1 MKNNLSISLVLSG
14 ILCSCLDAQVMD
26 IGTNFYRDYL
36 DLAQNKGI
44 FKATDAPLEFTQ
56 RNGTK
61 FTFDKIPNNN
71 ARNNKG
77 NFTALGRNFVVTATH
92 VENGTNAVDYNEKR
106 GVFGNTK
113 YEYLTRYSSTSTS
126 KVYNTETT
134 YLRTT
139 KFIVEG
145 SVDPIDIP
153 DLEISPASYN
163 DQDIAEI
170 EVRKIENY
178 FKAIK
183 NSGGANGNDIF
194 AYQAGIGLLSLE
206 KPRIDPITGN
216 PTGGYDTIV
225 DKDGTNN
232 QTLGASLNNI
242 NIINSVAY
250 KKKISLL
257 GDGNEV
263 NGIYVLPFTNDN
275 FRNKLY
281 IGDSG
286 SGFFVYDTLKNK
298 WVLVGV
304 TSVANGTQ
312 NYASI
317 VTARDFNDYKKEYE
331 NLVSGVNVLGSALV
345 QNKDN
350 IFSSANGSNIMLNSN
365 LDLGHGGIVVNS
377 GDFTLNSTNG
387 SKIAKFAG
395 FDIAGGASLNLNV
408 VSDTSVHK
416 LGKGSLIVSS
426 SGNKPLRL
434 GEGVVELRALNAFD
448 KIYLTSGRGL
458 LRLGVNESLNDKIF
472 FGNGGGALDL
482 NGFDQTFNNI
492 SANSSDA
499 KITNK
504 NPQRATLAING
515 ESGKDTIFHANIDK
529 NIELKHSG
537 QGKELVF
544 DGGFDIDGALS
555 LENAKVTLQG
565 HPKTH
570 AIGDASVLTPL
581 AKSKIAAAGLSE
593 PVYMDL
599 TRPSTLSQP
608 DWDERKFSAKDGIKL
623 KSSELTI
630 GKDAK
635 LNGDIT
641 AKNSVINLSGELTHY
656 IDKFDGSNTY
666 DDGLKYRQ
674 DVQSGNLLVKD
685 VKFDNKIVMDSDSLL
700 RVGGGATKLK
710 ELVIN
715 GKDTPLAKDVLLGD
729 GKFEIENLEVS
740 GAQKLGFEPDS
751 VVKKSLKI
759 KSFGSENEP
768 VLDFKKVLT
777 LGAGMKFDVDFTA
790 ALKGGMALDK
800 TYTLVSAQSIIN
812 EGAIFNNEQKLG
824 DLFMTYTIS
833 DGKIV
838 MKLSDKKGEN
848 PAVSSNVVQERV
860 SKFSQRENKILSMLK
875 GTPEFVQAISSGDDE
890 ALRKLAQKADKDMR
904 EISTSSLKMSIK
916 ALQNSNELMN
926 SRLFQVT
933 QLRAKADISQFKLAG
948 LESDIMPSAKMAYE
962 AAEASRERNNFW
974 ANVNGAYF
982 KDKKSDGDLKF
993 YGTNIGYDR
1002 GYDEFILGV
1011 SAGVSKAK
1019 FSSNVLKDDAKIYS
1033 FGAYGLF
1040 ERGAHEIQSNL
1051 NFAFINSKRSLD
1063 EAQKASAKGRGILSS
1078 NYYKYKISLSK
1089 SGEYEQSIKPLLAL
1103 ELGANGIDGFKND
1116 RYDQKSI
1123 NDFNVA
1129 VAAGVEYA
1137 LNSDKNA
1144 FSVQF
1149 LVKQSVYNSEDK
1161 SYVSLNNSNEYVD
1174 YKLDNNKL
1182 SYKLTLNSDTKLSEN
1197 LVLSSQLSG
1206 MLDNDKNY
1214 GISGGLKIE
1223 YKF

>member
-1 MKNNLSISLVLSG
+1 MKNNLSISLVVSS

-61 FTFDKIPNNN
+61 FTFNKIPNNN

-77 NFTALGRNFVVTATH
+77 NFTSLGRNFVVTANHTLLASAATNFN
-92 VENGTNAVDYNEKR
+92 ENR
-106 GVFGNTK
+106 GWFGNTL
-113 YEYLTRYSSTSTS
+113 YEYATNSTQ
-126 KVYNTETT
+126 KLYGADTT
-134 YLRTT
+134 YLRTS
-139 KFIVEG
+139 KYIVEG
-145 SVDPIDIP
+145 QIDPLDVP
-153 DLEISPASYN
+153 NLEISSQ
-163 DQDIAEI
+163 DQAKDEANAN
-170 EVRKIENY
+170 KIEDR
-178 FKAIK
+178 FRDIK
-183 NSGGANGNDIF
+183 NSGGASGENIL
-194 AYQAGIGLLSLE
+194 AYEAGTGSLALE
-206 KPRIDPITGN
+206 KPKS
-216 PTGGYDTIV
+216 DTDGFAEVMSATEFENQNIV
-225 DKDGTNN
+225 NN
-232 QTLGASLNNI
+232 ALGASVNEI
-242 NIINSVAY
+242 GVAY
-250 KKKISLL
+250 SAVYKSHYSSVSKPGVYLFMTSNR
-257 GDGNEV
+257 G
-263 NGIYVLPFTNDN
+263 
-275 FRNKLY
+275 FRNRLLP
-281 IGDSG
+281 GDSG
-286 SGFFVYDTLKNK
+286 SGFFVYDTVAQK

-304 TSVANGTQ
+304 LTGVEDNK

-350 IFSSANGSNIMLNSN
+350 IFSSANGSNITLNSN

-377 GDFTLNSTNG
+377 GDLMLNSTNG
-387 SKIAKFAG
+387 SNIAKFAG

-448 KIYLTSGRGL
+448 KIYITSGRGL
-458 LRLGVNESLNDKIF
+458 LRLGVNENLNDKIF

-482 NGFDQTFNNI
+482 NGFDQTFDNI

-499 KITNK
+499 KITNE
-504 NPQRATLAING
+504 NSQMATLKING
-515 ESGKDTIFHANIDK
+515 ESGKDTIFHASIDK

-537 QGKELVF
+537 QGKELIF

-593 PVYMDL
+593 PAYMDL
-599 TRPSTLSQP
+599 TRPSTLFQP

-674 DVQSGNLLVKD
+674 DIESKNLLVKD

-700 RVGGGATKLK
+700 RVGGGTTKLK

-729 GKFEIENLEVS
+729 GKFEVENLEVS

-751 VVKKSLKI
+751 LIKKSLKI

-768 VLDFKKVLT
+768 ALDFKKVLT

-800 TYTLVSAQSIIN
+800 TYTLVSAQNIIN

-824 DLFMTYTIS
+824 DLFMTYAIS

-890 ALRKLAQKADKDMR
+890 TLRKLAQKADKDMR
-904 EISTSSLKMSIK
+904 EISTSSLKMSMK

-962 AAEASRERNNFW
+962 AAEARRERNNFW

-982 KDKKSDGDLKF
+982 KDRQSDGDLKF

-1019 FSSNVLKDDAKIYS
+1019 FSSDILKDDAKIYS

-1063 EAQKASAKGRGILSS
+1063 EAQKASVKGRGILSS

-1089 SGEYEQSIKPLLAL
+1089 SGEFEQSIKPLLAL

-1137 LNSDKNA
+1137 LNSEKNA
-1144 FSVQF
+1144 FSMQF

-1161 SYVSLNNSNEYVD
+1161 SYVSLNNSSEYVD

>member
-1 MKNNLSISLVLSG
+1 MKNNLSISLVLSS

-44 FKATDAPLEFTQ
+44 FKAADAPLEFTQ

-61 FTFDKIPNNN
+61 FTFNKIPNNN

-77 NFTALGRNFVVTATH
+77 NFTALGRNFVVTANHTLLASAATNFN
-92 VENGTNAVDYNEKR
+92 ENR
-106 GVFGNTK
+106 GWFGNTL
-113 YEYLTRYSSTSTS
+113 YEYATNSTQ
-126 KVYNTETT
+126 KLYGADTT
-134 YLRTT
+134 YLRTS
-139 KFIVEG
+139 KYIVEG
-145 SVDPIDIP
+145 QIDPLDVP
-153 DLEISPASYN
+153 NLEISSQ
-163 DQDIAEI
+163 DQTKDEANAK
-170 EVRKIENY
+170 KIEDR
-178 FKAIK
+178 FSDIK
-183 NSGGANGNDIF
+183 NSGGASGENIL
-194 AYQAGIGLLSLE
+194 AYEAGTGSLALE
-206 KPRIDPITGN
+206 KPKS
-216 PTGGYDTIV
+216 DTDGFAEVMSATEFENQNIV
-225 DKDGTNN
+225 NN
-232 QTLGASLNNI
+232 ALGASVNEI
-242 NIINSVAY
+242 GVAY
-250 KKKISLL
+250 SAVYKSHYSSVSKPGVYLFMTSNR
-257 GDGNEV
+257 G
-263 NGIYVLPFTNDN
+263 
-275 FRNKLY
+275 FRNRLLP
-281 IGDSG
+281 GDSG
-286 SGFFVYDTLKNK
+286 SGFFVYDTVAQK

-304 TSVANGTQ
+304 LTGVEDNK

-350 IFSSANGSNIMLNSN
+350 IFSSANGSNITLNSN

-377 GDFTLNSTNG
+377 GDLTLNSTNG

-458 LRLGVNESLNDKIF
+458 LRLGVNENLNDKIF

-482 NGFDQTFNNI
+482 NGFDQTFDNI

-499 KITNK
+499 KITNE
-504 NPQRATLAING
+504 NSQRVALKING
-515 ESGKDTIFHANIDK
+515 ESGKDTIFHASIDK

-593 PVYMDL
+593 PAYMDL
-599 TRPSTLSQP
+599 ARPSTLSQP

-674 DVQSGNLLVKD
+674 DIESGNLLVKD

-700 RVGGGATKLK
+700 RVGGGTTKLK

-729 GKFEIENLEVS
+729 GKFEVENLEVS

-751 VVKKSLKI
+751 LIKKSLKI

-800 TYTLVSAQSIIN
+800 TYTLVSAQNIIN

-824 DLFMTYTIS
+824 DLFMTYAIS

-848 PAVSSNVVQERV
+848 PAVSSNVVQESV
-860 SKFSQRENKILSMLK
+860 YKFSQRENKILSMLK

-890 ALRKLAQKADKDMR
+890 ALRKLAQKADKDMK
-904 EISTSSLKMSIK
+904 EISTSSLKVSMK

-982 KDKKSDGDLKF
+982 KDRQSDGDLKF

-1019 FSSNVLKDDAKIYS
+1019 FSSDILKDDAKIYS

-1063 EAQKASAKGRGILSS
+1063 EAQKASVKGRGILSS
-1078 NYYKYKISLSK
+1078 NYYKYKISLPK
-1089 SGEYEQSIKPLLAL
+1089 SGEFEQSIKPLLAL

-1116 RYDQKSI
+1116 RYDQKSV

-1137 LNSDKNA
+1137 LNSEKNA

-1161 SYVSLNNSNEYVD
+1161 SYVSLNNSSEYVD

>member
-1 MKNNLSISLVLSG
+1 MKNNLSISLVLSS

-61 FTFDKIPNNN
+61 FTFNKIPNNN

-77 NFTALGRNFVVTATH
+77 NFTALGRNFVVTANHTLLASAATNFN
-92 VENGTNAVDYNEKR
+92 ENR
-106 GVFGNTK
+106 GWFGNTL
-113 YEYLTRYSSTSTS
+113 YEYATNSTQ
-126 KVYNTETT
+126 KLYGADTT
-134 YLRTT
+134 YLRTS
-139 KFIVEG
+139 KYIVEG
-145 SVDPIDIP
+145 QIDPLDVP
-153 DLEISPASYN
+153 NLEISSQ
-163 DQDIAEI
+163 DQAKDEANAK
-170 EVRKIENY
+170 KIEDR
-178 FKAIK
+178 FRDIK
-183 NSGGANGNDIF
+183 NSGGANGENILAYEAGTGSLALERPKSDSDGF
-194 AYQAGIGLLSLE
+194 AEVMSATEFEHQ
-206 KPRIDPITGN
+206 N
-216 PTGGYDTIV
+216 IV
-225 DKDGTNN
+225 NN
-232 QTLGASLNNI
+232 ALGASVNEI
-242 NIINSVAY
+242 GVAY
-250 KKKISLL
+250 SAVYKSHYSSVSKPGVYLFMTSNR
-257 GDGNEV
+257 G
-263 NGIYVLPFTNDN
+263 
-275 FRNKLY
+275 FRNRLLP
-281 IGDSG
+281 GDSG
-286 SGFFVYDTLKNK
+286 SGFFVYDTVAQK

-304 TSVANGTQ
+304 LTGVEDNK

-350 IFSSANGSNIMLNSN
+350 IFSSANGSNITLSTN

-395 FDIAGGASLNLNV
+395 FDIARGASLNLNV
-408 VSDTSVHK
+408 TSDTSVHK
-416 LGKGSLIVSS
+416 VGKGSLIVSS

-458 LRLGVNESLNDKIF
+458 LRLGVNENLNDKIF
-472 FGNGGGALDL
+472 FGNGGGALDI
-482 NGFDQTFNNI
+482 NGFDQTFDNI

-499 KITNK
+499 KITNA
-504 NPQRATLAING
+504 NSQRAMLTING
-515 ESGKDTIFHANIDK
+515 ESGKDTIFHASIDK

-593 PVYMDL
+593 PAYMDL

-674 DVQSGNLLVKD
+674 DIESRKLLVKD
-685 VKFDNKIVMDSDSLL
+685 VKIDNKIVMDSDSLL
-700 RVGGGATKLK
+700 RVGGGTTRLK

-729 GKFEIENLEVS
+729 GKFEVENLEVS

-751 VVKKSLKI
+751 LIKKSLKI

-768 VLDFKKVLT
+768 ALDFKKVLT

-800 TYTLVSAQSIIN
+800 TYTLVSAQNIIN

-824 DLFMTYTIS
+824 DLFMTYAIS

-838 MKLSDKKGEN
+838 MKLSDKKGDN

-890 ALRKLAQKADKDMR
+890 VLRKLAQKADKDMK
-904 EISTSSLKMSIK
+904 EISTSSLKVSMK

-982 KDKKSDGDLKF
+982 KDRQSDGDLKF

-1019 FSSNVLKDDAKIYS
+1019 FSSDVLKDDAKIYS

-1063 EAQKASAKGRGILSS
+1063 EAQKASVKGRGILSS

-1089 SGEYEQSIKPLLAL
+1089 SGEFEQSIKPLLAL
-1103 ELGANGIDGFKND
+1103 EFGANGIDGFKND

-1137 LNSDKNA
+1137 LNSEKNA

>member
-1 MKNNLSISLVLSG
+1 MKNNLSISLVLSS

-61 FTFDKIPNNN
+61 FTFNKIPNNN

-77 NFTALGRNFVVTATH
+77 NFTALGRNFVVTANHTLLASA
-92 VENGTNAVDYNEKR
+92 VTNFNENR
-106 GVFGNTK
+106 GWFGNTL
-113 YEYLTRYSSTSTS
+113 YEYATNSTQ
-126 KVYNTETT
+126 KLYGADTT
-134 YLRTT
+134 YLRTS
-139 KFIVEG
+139 KYIVEG
-145 SVDPIDIP
+145 QIDPLDVP
-153 DLEISPASYN
+153 NLEISSQ
-163 DQDIAEI
+163 DQTKDEANTK
-170 EVRKIENY
+170 KIEDR
-178 FKAIK
+178 FREIK
-183 NSGGANGNDIF
+183 NSGGASGENIL
-194 AYQAGIGLLSLE
+194 AYEAGTGSLALE
-206 KPRIDPITGN
+206 KPKS
-216 PTGGYDTIV
+216 DTDGFAEVMSATEFEHQNIV
-225 DKDGTNN
+225 NN
-232 QTLGASLNNI
+232 ALGASVNEI
-242 NIINSVAY
+242 GVAY
-250 KKKISLL
+250 SAVYKSHYSSVSKPGVYLFMTSNR
-257 GDGNEV
+257 G
-263 NGIYVLPFTNDN
+263 
-275 FRNKLY
+275 FRNRLLP
-281 IGDSG
+281 GDSG
-286 SGFFVYDTLKNK
+286 SGFFVYDTVAQK

-304 TSVANGTQ
+304 LTGVEDNK

-350 IFSSANGSNIMLNSN
+350 IFSSANGSNITLNSN

-377 GDFTLNSTNG
+377 GDITLNSTNG

-416 LGKGSLIVSS
+416 VGKGSLIVSS

-458 LRLGVNESLNDKIF
+458 LRLGVNENLNDKIF

-482 NGFDQTFNNI
+482 NGFDQTFDNI

-499 KITNK
+499 KITNE
-504 NPQRATLAING
+504 NSQRATLAING
-515 ESGKDTIFHANIDK
+515 ESGKDTIFHASIDK

-544 DGGFDIDGALS
+544 DGGFDIDGSLN

-593 PVYMDL
+593 PAYMDL

-674 DVQSGNLLVKD
+674 DIESKNLLVKD

-700 RVGGGATKLK
+700 RVGGGVTKLK
-710 ELVIN
+710 ELVVN

-729 GKFEIENLEVS
+729 GKFEVENLEVS

-751 VVKKSLKI
+751 LIKKSLKI

-800 TYTLVSAQSIIN
+800 TYTLVSAQNIIN

-824 DLFMTYTIS
+824 DLFMTYAIS

-848 PAVSSNVVQERV
+848 PAISSNVVQERV

-890 ALRKLAQKADKDMR
+890 VLRKLAQKADKDMR
-904 EISTSSLKMSIK
+904 EISTSSLKVSMK

-962 AAEASRERNNFW
+962 AAEASRERNNVW

-993 YGTNIGYDR
+993 YGTNVGYDR

-1019 FSSNVLKDDAKIYS
+1019 FSSDILKDDAKIYS

-1040 ERGAHEIQSNL
+1040 ERGSHEIQSNL

-1063 EAQKASAKGRGILSS
+1063 EAQKASVKGRGILSS

-1089 SGEYEQSIKPLLAL
+1089 SGEFEQSIKPLLAL

-1116 RYDQKSI
+1116 QYDQKSV

>member
-1 MKNNLSISLVLSG
+1 MKNNLSISLVLSS

-44 FKATDAPLEFTQ
+44 FKATDAPLEFMQ
-56 RNGTK
+56 RNGAK
-61 FTFDKIPNNN
+61 FTFNKIPNNN

-77 NFTALGRNFVVTATH
+77 NFTALGRNFVVTANHTLLASAATNFN
-92 VENGTNAVDYNEKR
+92 ENR
-106 GVFGNTK
+106 GWFGNTL
-113 YEYLTRYSSTSTS
+113 YEYATNSTQ
-126 KVYNTETT
+126 KLYGADTT
-134 YLRTT
+134 YLRTS
-139 KFIVEG
+139 KYIVEG
-145 SVDPIDIP
+145 QIDPLDVP
-153 DLEISPASYN
+153 NLEISSQ
-163 DQDIAEI
+163 DQTKDEANAK
-170 EVRKIENY
+170 KIEDC
-178 FKAIK
+178 FRDIK
-183 NSGGANGNDIF
+183 NSGGASGENIL
-194 AYQAGIGLLSLE
+194 AYEAGTGSLALE
-206 KPRIDPITGN
+206 KPKSDSDGFAEVMSATEFEHQN
-216 PTGGYDTIV
+216 IV
-225 DKDGTNN
+225 NN
-232 QTLGASLNNI
+232 ALGASVNEI
-242 NIINSVAY
+242 GVAY
-250 KKKISLL
+250 SAVYKSHYSSVSKPGVYLFMTSNR
-257 GDGNEV
+257 G
-263 NGIYVLPFTNDN
+263 
-275 FRNKLY
+275 FRNRLLP
-281 IGDSG
+281 GDSG
-286 SGFFVYDTLKNK
+286 SGFFVYDTVAQK

-304 TSVANGTQ
+304 LTGVEDNK

-350 IFSSANGSNIMLNSN
+350 IFSSANGSNITLNSN

-458 LRLGVNESLNDKIF
+458 LRLGVNENLNDKIF

-499 KITNK
+499 KITND
-504 NPQRATLAING
+504 NSQRATLTING
-515 ESGKDTIFHANIDK
+515 ESGKDTIFHASIDK

-565 HPKTH
+565 HPKMH

-593 PVYMDL
+593 PAYMDL

-623 KSSELTI
+623 KTSELTI

-674 DVQSGNLLVKD
+674 DIESRNLLVKD

-729 GKFEIENLEVS
+729 GKFEVENLEVS

-800 TYTLVSAQSIIN
+800 TYTLVSAQNIIN

-824 DLFMTYTIS
+824 DLFMTYAIS

-848 PAVSSNVVQERV
+848 PAVSSNVVQEMV
-860 SKFSQRENKILSMLK
+860 SKFSQRENKILSMLE
-875 GTPEFVQAISSGDDE
+875 GTPEFVQANSSGDDE

-904 EISTSSLKMSIK
+904 EISTSSLKVSMK

-1002 GYDEFILGV
+1002 GYDEFVLGV

-1019 FSSNVLKDDAKIYS
+1019 FSSDILKDDAKIYS

-1063 EAQKASAKGRGILSS
+1063 EAQKASVKGRGILSS

-1089 SGEYEQSIKPLLAL
+1089 SGEFEQSIKSLLAL

-1116 RYDQKSI
+1116 RYDQKSV

>member
-56 RNGTK
+56 RNGAK
-61 FTFDKIPNNN
+61 FTFNKIPNNN

-77 NFTALGRNFVVTATH
+77 NFTSLGRNFVVTANHTLLASAATNFN
-92 VENGTNAVDYNEKR
+92 ENR
-106 GVFGNTK
+106 GWFGNTL
-113 YEYLTRYSSTSTS
+113 YEYATNSTQ
-126 KVYNTETT
+126 KLYGADTT
-134 YLRTT
+134 YLQTS
-139 KFIVEG
+139 KYIVEG
-145 SVDPIDIP
+145 QIDPLDVP
-153 DLEISPASYN
+153 NLEISSQ
-163 DQDIAEI
+163 DQTKDEANAK
-170 EVRKIENY
+170 KIEDR
-178 FKAIK
+178 FSDIK
-183 NSGGANGNDIF
+183 NSGGASSENIL
-194 AYQAGIGLLSLE
+194 AYEAGTGSLALE
-206 KPRIDPITGN
+206 KPKSDSDGFAEVMSATEFEN
-216 PTGGYDTIV
+216 QNIV
-225 DKDGTNN
+225 NN
-232 QTLGASLNNI
+232 ALGASVNEI
-242 NIINSVAY
+242 GVAY
-250 KKKISLL
+250 SAVYKSHYSSVSKPGVYLFMTSNR
-257 GDGNEV
+257 G
-263 NGIYVLPFTNDN
+263 
-275 FRNKLY
+275 FRNRLLP
-281 IGDSG
+281 GDSG
-286 SGFFVYDTLKNK
+286 SGFFVYDTVAQK

-304 TSVANGTQ
+304 LTGVEDNK

-350 IFSSANGSNIMLNSN
+350 IFSSANGLNITLNSN

-377 GDFTLNSTNG
+377 GDLTLNSTNG

-395 FDIAGGASLNLNV
+395 FNIAGGASLNLNV

-458 LRLGVNESLNDKIF
+458 LRLGVNENLNDKIF

-482 NGFDQTFNNI
+482 NGFDQTFDNI

-499 KITNK
+499 KITNE

-515 ESGKDTIFHANIDK
+515 ESGKDTIFHASIDK

-565 HPKTH
+565 HPKAH

-581 AKSKIAAAGLSE
+581 AKSKMAAAGLSE
-593 PVYMDL
+593 PAYMDL

-674 DVQSGNLLVKD
+674 DIESKNLLVKD

-700 RVGGGATKLK
+700 KVGGGTTKLK
-710 ELVIN
+710 ELVVN

-729 GKFEIENLEVS
+729 GKFEVENLEVS

-751 VVKKSLKI
+751 LIKKSLKI

-800 TYTLVSAQSIIN
+800 TYTLVSAQNIIN

-824 DLFMTYTIS
+824 DLFMTYAIS

-848 PAVSSNVVQERV
+848 PAVSPNIVQERV

-890 ALRKLAQKADKDMR
+890 ALRKLAQKADKDMK

-982 KDKKSDGDLKF
+982 KDKISDGDLKF

-1063 EAQKASAKGRGILSS
+1063 EVQKASVKGRGILSS

-1182 SYKLTLNSDTKLSEN
+1182 SYKLTLNSETKLSEN

>member
-1 MKNNLSISLVLSG
+1 MKNNLSISLVLSS

-26 IGTNFYRDYL
+26 VGTNFYRDYL

-56 RNGTK
+56 RNGAK
-61 FTFDKIPNNN
+61 FTFNKIPNNN

-77 NFTALGRNFVVTATH
+77 NFTSLGRNFVVTANHTLLASAATNFN
-92 VENGTNAVDYNEKR
+92 ENR
-106 GVFGNTK
+106 GWFGNTL
-113 YEYLTRYSSTSTS
+113 YEYATNSTQ
-126 KVYNTETT
+126 KLYGADTT
-134 YLRTT
+134 YLRTS
-139 KFIVEG
+139 KYIVEG
-145 SVDPIDIP
+145 QIDPLDVP
-153 DLEISPASYN
+153 NLEISSQ
-163 DQDIAEI
+163 DQAKDEANAK
-170 EVRKIENY
+170 KIEDR
-178 FKAIK
+178 FRDIK
-183 NSGGANGNDIF
+183 NSGGASGENIL
-194 AYQAGIGLLSLE
+194 AYEAGTGSLALE
-206 KPRIDPITGN
+206 KPKS
-216 PTGGYDTIV
+216 DTDGFAEVMSATEFENQNIV
-225 DKDGTNN
+225 NN
-232 QTLGASLNNI
+232 ALGASVNEI
-242 NIINSVAY
+242 GVAY
-250 KKKISLL
+250 SAVYKTHYSSVSKPGVYLFMTSNR
-257 GDGNEV
+257 G
-263 NGIYVLPFTNDN
+263 
-275 FRNKLY
+275 FRNRLLP
-281 IGDSG
+281 GDSG
-286 SGFFVYDTLKNK
+286 SGFFVYDTVAQK

-304 TSVANGTQ
+304 LTGVEDNK

-317 VTARDFNDYKKEYE
+317 VTARDFNDYKKGYK

-345 QNKDN
+345 KNKDN
-350 IFSSANGSNIMLNSN
+350 IFSSANGSNITLSTN

-408 VSDTSVHK
+408 TSDTSVHK

-458 LRLGVNESLNDKIF
+458 LRLGVNENLNDKIF
-472 FGNGGGALDL
+472 FGNGGGALDI
-482 NGFDQTFNNI
+482 NGFDQTFDNI

-499 KITNK
+499 KITNA
-504 NPQRATLAING
+504 NSQSATLTING
-515 ESGKDTIFHANIDK
+515 ESGKDTIFHASIDK
-529 NIELKHSG
+529 NIELRHSG
-537 QGKELVF
+537 QDKELVF

-570 AIGDASVLTPL
+570 AIGDASVLTPA
-581 AKSKIAAAGLSE
+581 AKSKIAAAGLNE
-593 PVYMDL
+593 PAYMDL

-674 DVQSGNLLVKD
+674 DIESKNLLVKD

-700 RVGGGATKLK
+700 RVGDGTTRLK

-729 GKFEIENLEVS
+729 GKFEVENLEVS

-768 VLDFKKVLT
+768 ILDFKKVLT

-790 ALKGGMALDK
+790 ALKGGMILDK

-812 EGAIFNNEQKLG
+812 KGAIFNNEQKLG
-824 DLFMTYTIS
+824 DLFMTYAIS

-848 PAVSSNVVQERV
+848 PVVSSNVVQERA
-860 SKFSQRENKILSMLK
+860 SKISQRENKILSMLK

-890 ALRKLAQKADKDMR
+890 ALKKLVQKADKDMR
-904 EISTSSLKMSIK
+904 EISTSSIKMSIK

-962 AAEASRERNNFW
+962 AAEASMERNNFW

-1063 EAQKASAKGRGILSS
+1063 EAQKASVKGRGILSS

-1089 SGEYEQSIKPLLAL
+1089 SGEFEQSIKPLLAL

>member
-1 MKNNLSISLVLSG
+1 MKNNLSISLVVSS

-44 FKATDAPLEFTQ
+44 FKATDTPLEFTQ
-56 RNGTK
+56 RNGAK
-61 FTFDKIPNNN
+61 FRFDKIPNNN

-77 NFTALGRNFVVTATH
+77 NFTSIGRNFVVTANHTLLASAATNFN
-92 VENGTNAVDYNEKR
+92 ENR
-106 GVFGNTK
+106 GWFGNTL
-113 YEYLTRYSSTSTS
+113 YEYATNSTQ
-126 KVYNTETT
+126 KLYGADTT
-134 YLRTT
+134 YLRTS
-139 KFIVEG
+139 KYIVEG
-145 SVDPIDIP
+145 QIDPLDVP
-153 DLEISPASYN
+153 NLEISSQ
-163 DQDIAEI
+163 DQTKDEANAK
-170 EVRKIENY
+170 KIEY
-178 FKAIK
+178 RFRDIK
-183 NSGGANGNDIF
+183 NSGGASGDNIL
-194 AYQAGIGLLSLE
+194 AYEAGTGSLALE
-206 KPRIDPITGN
+206 KPKS
-216 PTGGYDTIV
+216 DTDGFAEVMSATEFENQNIV
-225 DKDGTNN
+225 NN
-232 QTLGASLNNI
+232 ALGASVNEI
-242 NIINSVAY
+242 GVAY
-250 KKKISLL
+250 SAVYKTHYSSVSKPGVYLFMTSNR
-257 GDGNEV
+257 G
-263 NGIYVLPFTNDN
+263 
-275 FRNKLY
+275 FRNRLLP
-281 IGDSG
+281 GDSG
-286 SGFFVYDTLKNK
+286 SGFFVYDTVAKK

-304 TSVANGTQ
+304 LTGVEDNK

-317 VTARDFNDYKKEYE
+317 VTARDFNDYKKGYE

-350 IFSSANGSNIMLNSN
+350 IFSSANGSNITLSTN

-377 GDFTLNSTNG
+377 GDLTLNSTNG

-408 VSDTSVHK
+408 TSDTSVHK

-434 GEGVVELRALNAFD
+434 GDGVVELRALNAFD

-458 LRLGVNESLNDKIF
+458 LRLGVNENLNDKIF
-472 FGNGGGALDL
+472 FGNGGGALDI
-482 NGFDQTFNNI
+482 NGFDQTFDNI

-499 KITNK
+499 KITNE
-504 NPQRATLAING
+504 NSQRATLTING
-515 ESGKDTIFHANIDK
+515 ESGKDTIFHASIDK

-555 LENAKVTLQG
+555 LEDAKVTLQG

-581 AKSKIAAAGLSE
+581 AKSKIAATGLSE
-593 PVYMDL
+593 PAYMDL

-715 GKDTPLAKDVLLGD
+715 GKDTHLAKDVLLGD
-729 GKFEIENLEVS
+729 GKFEVENLEVS

-751 VVKKSLKI
+751 LIKKSLKI

-800 TYTLVSAQSIIN
+800 TYTLVSAQNIIN

-824 DLFMTYTIS
+824 DLFMTYAING
-833 DGKIV
+833 GKIV

-875 GTPEFVQAISSGDDE
+875 STPEFVQAISSGDDE
-890 ALRKLAQKADKDMR
+890 ALRKLVQKADKEMK
-904 EISTSSLKMSIK
+904 EISTSALKVSMK

-982 KDKKSDGDLKF
+982 KDKTSDGDLKF

-1019 FSSNVLKDDAKIYS
+1019 FSSDILKDDAKIYS

-1051 NFAFINSKRSLD
+1051 NFSFINSKRSLD
-1063 EAQKASAKGRGILSS
+1063 EAQKASVKGRGILSS

-1137 LNSDKNA
+1137 LNSEKNA

>member
-1 MKNNLSISLVLSG
+1 
-14 ILCSCLDAQVMD
+14 MD

-77 NFTALGRNFVVTATH
+77 NFTALGRNFVVTANHTLLASAATNFN
-92 VENGTNAVDYNEKR
+92 ENR
-106 GVFGNTK
+106 GWFGNTL
-113 YEYLTRYSSTSTS
+113 YEYATNSTQ
-126 KVYNTETT
+126 KLYGADTT
-134 YLRTT
+134 YLRTS
-139 KFIVEG
+139 KYIVEG
-145 SVDPIDIP
+145 QIDPLDVP
-153 DLEISPASYN
+153 NLEISSQ
-163 DQDIAEI
+163 DQTKDEANTK
-170 EVRKIENY
+170 KIEDR
-178 FKAIK
+178 FREIK
-183 NSGGANGNDIF
+183 NSGGASGENIL
-194 AYQAGIGLLSLE
+194 AYEAGTGSLALE
-206 KPRIDPITGN
+206 KPKSDIDGFAEVMSATEFEHQN
-216 PTGGYDTIV
+216 IV
-225 DKDGTNN
+225 NN
-232 QTLGASLNNI
+232 ALGASVNEI
-242 NIINSVAY
+242 GVAY
-250 KKKISLL
+250 SAVYKSHYSSVSKPGVYLFMTSNR
-257 GDGNEV
+257 G
-263 NGIYVLPFTNDN
+263 
-275 FRNKLY
+275 FRNRLLP
-281 IGDSG
+281 GDSG
-286 SGFFVYDTLKNK
+286 SGFFVYDTVAQK

-304 TSVANGTQ
+304 LTGVEDNK

-350 IFSSANGSNIMLNSN
+350 IFSSANGSNITLNSN

-377 GDFTLNSTNG
+377 GDITLNSTNG

-416 LGKGSLIVSS
+416 VGKGSLIVSS

-458 LRLGVNESLNDKIF
+458 LRLGVNENLNDKIF

-482 NGFDQTFNNI
+482 NGFDQTFDNI

-499 KITNK
+499 KITNE
-504 NPQRATLAING
+504 NSQRATLAING
-515 ESGKDTIFHANIDK
+515 ESGKDTIFHASIDK

-544 DGGFDIDGALS
+544 DGGFDIDGSLN

-593 PVYMDL
+593 PAYMDL

-700 RVGGGATKLK
+700 RVGGGVTKLK
-710 ELVIN
+710 ELVVN

-729 GKFEIENLEVS
+729 GKFEVENLEVS

-751 VVKKSLKI
+751 LIKKSLKI

-800 TYTLVSAQSIIN
+800 TYTLVSAQNIIN

-824 DLFMTYTIS
+824 DLFMTYAIS

-838 MKLSDKKGEN
+838 MKLSDKNGEN

-890 ALRKLAQKADKDMR
+890 ALRKLAQKADKDMK
-904 EISTSSLKMSIK
+904 EISTSSLKVSMK

-982 KDKKSDGDLKF
+982 KDKQSDGDLKF
-993 YGTNIGYDR
+993 YGTNVGYDR

-1040 ERGAHEIQSNL
+1040 ERGPHEIQSNL

-1063 EAQKASAKGRGILSS
+1063 EAQKASVKGRGILSS

-1089 SGEYEQSIKPLLAL
+1089 SGEFEQSIKPLLAL

-1129 VAAGVEYA
+1129 VVAGVEYA
-1137 LNSDKNA
+1137 LNSEKNA

>member
-1 MKNNLSISLVLSG
+1 MKNNLSISIVLSS

-56 RNGTK
+56 RNGAK
-61 FTFDKIPNNN
+61 FTFNKIPNNN

-77 NFTALGRNFVVTATH
+77 NFTSLGRNFVVTANHTLLASAATNFN
-92 VENGTNAVDYNEKR
+92 ENR
-106 GVFGNTK
+106 GWFGNTL
-113 YEYLTRYSSTSTS
+113 YEYATNSTQ
-126 KVYNTETT
+126 KLYGADTT
-134 YLRTT
+134 YLRTS
-139 KFIVEG
+139 KYIVEG
-145 SVDPIDIP
+145 QIDPLDVP
-153 DLEISPASYN
+153 NLEISSQ
-163 DQDIAEI
+163 DQTKDEANAN
-170 EVRKIENY
+170 KIEDR
-178 FKAIK
+178 FRDIK
-183 NSGGANGNDIF
+183 NSGGASGENIL
-194 AYQAGIGLLSLE
+194 AYEAGTGSLALE
-206 KPRIDPITGN
+206 KPKSDSDGFAEVMSATEFEN
-216 PTGGYDTIV
+216 QNIV
-225 DKDGTNN
+225 NN
-232 QTLGASLNNI
+232 ALGASVNEI
-242 NIINSVAY
+242 GVAY
-250 KKKISLL
+250 SAVYKSHYSSVSKPGVYLFMTSNR
-257 GDGNEV
+257 G
-263 NGIYVLPFTNDN
+263 
-275 FRNKLY
+275 FRNRLLP
-281 IGDSG
+281 GDSG
-286 SGFFVYDTLKNK
+286 SGFFVYDTVAQK

-304 TSVANGTQ
+304 LTGVEDNK

-350 IFSSANGSNIMLNSN
+350 IFSSANGSNITLNSN

-377 GDFTLNSTNG
+377 GDLTLNSTNG

-395 FDIAGGASLNLNV
+395 FDIARGASLNLNV
-408 VSDTSVHK
+408 TSDTSVHK

-458 LRLGVNESLNDKIF
+458 LRLGVNENLNDKIF

-499 KITNK
+499 KITNE
-504 NPQRATLAING
+504 NSQRATLAING

-593 PVYMDL
+593 PAYMDL

-666 DDGLKYRQ
+666 NDGLKYRQ
-674 DVQSGNLLVKD
+674 DIESKNLLVKD
-685 VKFDNKIVMDSDSLL
+685 VKFDNKIVIDSDSLL
-700 RVGGGATKLK
+700 RVGGGVTKLK

-729 GKFEIENLEVS
+729 GKFEVENLEVS
-740 GAQKLGFEPDS
+740 GAQKLSFEPDS
-751 VVKKSLKI
+751 LIKKSLKI

-800 TYTLVSAQSIIN
+800 TYTLVSAQNIIN

-824 DLFMTYTIS
+824 DLFMTYAIS

-848 PAVSSNVVQERV
+848 PAISSNVVQERV

-904 EISTSSLKMSIK
+904 EISTSSIKMSIK

-982 KDKKSDGDLKF
+982 KDRQSDGDLKF

-1089 SGEYEQSIKPLLAL
+1089 SGEFEQSIKPLLAL
-1103 ELGANGIDGFKND
+1103 EFGANGIDGFKND

-1137 LNSDKNA
+1137 LNSEKNA

-1161 SYVSLNNSNEYVD
+1161 SYVSLNNSSEYVD

>member
-1 MKNNLSISLVLSG
+1 MKNNLSISLVLSS

-77 NFTALGRNFVVTATH
+77 NFTALGRNFVVTANHTLLASAATNFN
-92 VENGTNAVDYNEKR
+92 ENR
-106 GVFGNTK
+106 GWFGNTL
-113 YEYLTRYSSTSTS
+113 YEYATNSTQ
-126 KVYNTETT
+126 KLYGADTT
-134 YLRTT
+134 YLRTS
-139 KFIVEG
+139 KYIVEG
-145 SVDPIDIP
+145 QIDPLDVP
-153 DLEISPASYN
+153 NLEISSQ
-163 DQDIAEI
+163 DQAKDEANAN
-170 EVRKIENY
+170 KIEGR
-178 FKAIK
+178 FRDIK
-183 NSGGANGNDIF
+183 NSGGASGENIL
-194 AYQAGIGLLSLE
+194 AYEAGTGSLALE
-206 KPRIDPITGN
+206 KPKSDSDGFAEVMSATEFEHQN
-216 PTGGYDTIV
+216 IV
-225 DKDGTNN
+225 NN
-232 QTLGASLNNI
+232 ALGASVNEI
-242 NIINSVAY
+242 GVAY
-250 KKKISLL
+250 SAVYKSHYSSVSKPGVYLFMTSNR
-257 GDGNEV
+257 G
-263 NGIYVLPFTNDN
+263 
-275 FRNKLY
+275 FRNRLLP
-281 IGDSG
+281 GDSG
-286 SGFFVYDTLKNK
+286 SGFFVYDTVAQK

-304 TSVANGTQ
+304 LTGVEDNK

-350 IFSSANGSNIMLNSN
+350 IFSSANGSNITLNSN

-377 GDFTLNSTNG
+377 GDIALNSTNG

-458 LRLGVNESLNDKIF
+458 LRLGVNENLNDKIF

-499 KITNK
+499 KITNE
-504 NPQRATLAING
+504 NSQRVALKING
-515 ESGKDTIFHANIDK
+515 ESGKDTIFHASIDK

-593 PVYMDL
+593 PAYMDL

-674 DVQSGNLLVKD
+674 DIESKNLLVKD

-729 GKFEIENLEVS
+729 GKFEVENLEVS
-740 GAQKLGFEPDS
+740 GVQKLGFEPDS
-751 VVKKSLKI
+751 LIKKSLKI

-824 DLFMTYTIS
+824 DLFMTYAIN
-833 DGKIV
+833 GGNIV

-848 PAVSSNVVQERV
+848 PSVSPNIVQERV

-933 QLRAKADISQFKLAG
+933 QLRTKADISQFKLAG

-982 KDKKSDGDLKF
+982 KDRQSDGDLKF

-1019 FSSNVLKDDAKIYS
+1019 FSSDILKDDAKIYS

-1063 EAQKASAKGRGILSS
+1063 EAQKASVKGRGILSS

-1089 SGEYEQSIKPLLAL
+1089 SGEFEQSIKPLLAL
-1103 ELGANGIDGFKND
+1103 ELGTNGIDGFKND

-1137 LNSDKNA
+1137 LNSEKNA

-1182 SYKLTLNSDTKLSEN
+1182 SYKLALNSDTKLSEN

>member
-1 MKNNLSISLVLSG
+1 MKNNLSISLILSS

-61 FTFDKIPNNN
+61 FTFNKIPNNN

-77 NFTALGRNFVVTATH
+77 NFTALGRNFVVTANHTLLASAATNFN
-92 VENGTNAVDYNEKR
+92 ENR
-106 GVFGNTK
+106 GWFGNTL
-113 YEYLTRYSSTSTS
+113 YEYATNSTQ
-126 KVYNTETT
+126 KLYGADTT
-134 YLRTT
+134 YLRTS
-139 KFIVEG
+139 KYIVEG
-145 SVDPIDIP
+145 QIDPLDVP
-153 DLEISPASYN
+153 NLEISSQ
-163 DQDIAEI
+163 DQAKDEANAK
-170 EVRKIENY
+170 KIEDR
-178 FKAIK
+178 FSDIK
-183 NSGGANGNDIF
+183 NSGGASGENIL
-194 AYQAGIGLLSLE
+194 AYEAGTGSLALE
-206 KPRIDPITGN
+206 KPKS
-216 PTGGYDTIV
+216 DTDGFAEVMSATEFEHQNIV
-225 DKDGTNN
+225 NN
-232 QTLGASLNNI
+232 ALGASVNEI
-242 NIINSVAY
+242 GVAY
-250 KKKISLL
+250 SAVYKSHYSIVSKPGVYLFMTSNR
-257 GDGNEV
+257 G
-263 NGIYVLPFTNDN
+263 
-275 FRNKLY
+275 FRNRLLP
-281 IGDSG
+281 GDSG
-286 SGFFVYDTLKNK
+286 SGFFVYDTVAQK

-304 TSVANGTQ
+304 LTGVEDNK

-350 IFSSANGSNIMLNSN
+350 IFSSANGSNITLNSN

-377 GDFTLNSTNG
+377 GDLTLNSTNG

-448 KIYLTSGRGL
+448 KIYITSGRGL
-458 LRLGVNESLNDKIF
+458 LRLGVNENLNDKIF

-482 NGFDQTFNNI
+482 NGFDQTFDNI

-499 KITNK
+499 KITNE

-555 LENAKVTLQG
+555 LENAKVMLQG

-593 PVYMDL
+593 PAYMDL
-599 TRPSTLSQP
+599 ARPSTLSQP

-674 DVQSGNLLVKD
+674 DIESKNLLVKD

-729 GKFEIENLEVS
+729 GKFEVENLEVS

-751 VVKKSLKI
+751 LIKKSLKI

-777 LGAGMKFDVDFTA
+777 LGTGMKFDVDFTA

-800 TYTLVSAQSIIN
+800 TYTLVSAQNIIN

-824 DLFMTYTIS
+824 DLFMTYAIS

-875 GTPEFVQAISSGDDE
+875 GTPEFMQAISSGDDE
-890 ALRKLAQKADKDMR
+890 ALRKLAQKADKDMK
-904 EISTSSLKMSIK
+904 EISTSSLKVSMK

-1019 FSSNVLKDDAKIYS
+1019 FSSNILKDDAKIYS

-1040 ERGAHEIQSNL
+1040 EKGPHEIQSNL

-1063 EAQKASAKGRGILSS
+1063 EAQKASVKGRGILSS

-1137 LNSDKNA
+1137 LNSEKNA

>member
-1 MKNNLSISLVLSG
+1 MKNNLSISLVVSSILS
-14 ILCSCLDAQVMD
+14 SCLDAQVMD

-36 DLAQNKGI
+36 DFAQNKGI

-56 RNGTK
+56 RNGAK
-61 FTFDKIPNNN
+61 FRFDKIPNNN

-77 NFTALGRNFVVTATH
+77 NFTSIGRNFVVTANHTLLASAATNFN
-92 VENGTNAVDYNEKR
+92 ENR
-106 GVFGNTK
+106 GWFGNTL
-113 YEYLTRYSSTSTS
+113 YEYATNSTQ
-126 KVYNTETT
+126 KLYGADTT
-134 YLRTT
+134 YLRTS
-139 KFIVEG
+139 KYIVEG
-145 SVDPIDIP
+145 QIDPLDVP
-153 DLEISPASYN
+153 NLEISSQ
-163 DQDIAEI
+163 DQTKDEANAK
-170 EVRKIENY
+170 KIEDH
-178 FKAIK
+178 FRDIK
-183 NSGGANGNDIF
+183 NSGGASGENIL
-194 AYQAGIGLLSLE
+194 AYEAGTGSLALE
-206 KPRIDPITGN
+206 KPKS
-216 PTGGYDTIV
+216 DTDGFAEVMSATEFENQNIV
-225 DKDGTNN
+225 NN
-232 QTLGASLNNI
+232 ALGASVNEI
-242 NIINSVAY
+242 GVAY
-250 KKKISLL
+250 SAVYKSHYSSVSKPRVYLFMTSNR
-257 GDGNEV
+257 G
-263 NGIYVLPFTNDN
+263 
-275 FRNKLY
+275 FRNRLLP
-281 IGDSG
+281 GDSG
-286 SGFFVYDTLKNK
+286 SGFFVYDTVAQK

-304 TSVANGTQ
+304 LTGVEDNK

-317 VTARDFNDYKKEYE
+317 VTERDFNDYKKEYE

-350 IFSSANGSNIMLNSN
+350 IFSSANGSNITLNSN

-377 GDFTLNSTNG
+377 GDITLNSTNG

-416 LGKGSLIVSS
+416 IGKGSLIVSS

-458 LRLGVNESLNDKIF
+458 LRLGVNENLNDKIF

-482 NGFDQTFNNI
+482 NGFDQTFDNI

-499 KITNK
+499 KITNA
-504 NPQRATLAING
+504 NSQRATLTING
-515 ESGKDTIFHANIDK
+515 ESGKDTIFHASIDK
-529 NIELKHSG
+529 NIELRHSG

-581 AKSKIAAAGLSE
+581 AKSKIAAAGLNE
-593 PVYMDL
+593 PDYMDL

-674 DVQSGNLLVKD
+674 DIESKNLLVKD

-700 RVGGGATKLK
+700 RVGGGTTKLK
-710 ELVIN
+710 ELVVN
-715 GKDTPLAKDVLLGD
+715 GKDTFLAKDVLLGD
-729 GKFEIENLEVS
+729 GKFEVENLEVS

-751 VVKKSLKI
+751 FIKKSLKI

-800 TYTLVSAQSIIN
+800 TYTLVSAQNIIN

-824 DLFMTYTIS
+824 DLFMTYAING
-833 DGKIV
+833 GKIE
-838 MKLSDKKGEN
+838 MKLSDKRGEN
-848 PAVSSNVVQERV
+848 PAVSPNIVQERV

-890 ALRKLAQKADKDMR
+890 ALRKLVKKADKEMN
-904 EISTSSLKMSIK
+904 EISASSLKVSIK

-926 SRLFQVT
+926 SRLFQIT
-933 QLRAKADISQFKLAG
+933 QLRAKADISEFKLAG

-974 ANVNGAYF
+974 ANVNGVYF
-982 KDKKSDGDLKF
+982 KDRQSDGDLKF

-1011 SAGVSKAK
+1011 SAGVSKSK
-1019 FSSNVLKDDAKIYS
+1019 FSSNMLKDDAKIYS

-1040 ERGAHEIQSNL
+1040 ERGPHEIQSNL
-1051 NFAFINSKRSLD
+1051 NFAFINSKRSLY
-1063 EAQKASAKGRGILSS
+1063 ERQKASIKGRGILSS
-1078 NYYKYKISLSK
+1078 NYYKYKILLSK

-1103 ELGANGIDGFKND
+1103 ELGANGIDGFKDD

-1137 LNSDKNA
+1137 LSSEKNA

-1182 SYKLTLNSDTKLSEN
+1182 SYKLTLNSDTKLSKN

>member
-1 MKNNLSISLVLSG
+1 MKNNLSISLVVSS

-56 RNGTK
+56 RNGVK
-61 FTFDKIPNNN
+61 FTFNKIPNNN

-77 NFTALGRNFVVTATH
+77 NFTSLGRNFVVTANHTLLASAATNFN
-92 VENGTNAVDYNEKR
+92 ENR
-106 GVFGNTK
+106 GWFGNTL
-113 YEYLTRYSSTSTS
+113 YEYATNSTQ
-126 KVYNTETT
+126 KLYGADTT
-134 YLRTT
+134 YLQTS
-139 KFIVEG
+139 KYIVEG
-145 SVDPIDIP
+145 QIDPLDVP
-153 DLEISPASYN
+153 NLEISSQ
-163 DQDIAEI
+163 DQTKDEANAK
-170 EVRKIENY
+170 KIEDR
-178 FKAIK
+178 FSDIK
-183 NSGGANGNDIF
+183 NSGGASSENIL
-194 AYQAGIGLLSLE
+194 AYEAGTGSLALE
-206 KPRIDPITGN
+206 KPKSDSDGFAEVMSATEFEN
-216 PTGGYDTIV
+216 QNIV
-225 DKDGTNN
+225 NN
-232 QTLGASLNNI
+232 ALGASVNEI
-242 NIINSVAY
+242 GVAY
-250 KKKISLL
+250 SAVYKSHYSSVSKPGVYLFMTSNR
-257 GDGNEV
+257 G
-263 NGIYVLPFTNDN
+263 
-275 FRNKLY
+275 FRNRLLP
-281 IGDSG
+281 GDSG
-286 SGFFVYDTLKNK
+286 SGFFVYDTVAQK

-304 TSVANGTQ
+304 LTGVEDNK

-350 IFSSANGSNIMLNSN
+350 IFSSANGLNITLNSN

-377 GDFTLNSTNG
+377 GDLTLNSTNG

-395 FDIAGGASLNLNV
+395 FNIAGGASLNLNV

-458 LRLGVNESLNDKIF
+458 LRLGVNENLNDKIF

-482 NGFDQTFNNI
+482 NGFDQTFDNI

-499 KITNK
+499 KITNE

-515 ESGKDTIFHANIDK
+515 ESGKDTIFHASIDK

-565 HPKTH
+565 HPKAH

-581 AKSKIAAAGLSE
+581 AKSKMAAAGLSE
-593 PVYMDL
+593 PAYMDL

-674 DVQSGNLLVKD
+674 DIESKNLLVKD

-700 RVGGGATKLK
+700 KVGGGTTKLK
-710 ELVIN
+710 ELVVN

-729 GKFEIENLEVS
+729 GKFEVENLEVS

-751 VVKKSLKI
+751 LIKKSLKI

-800 TYTLVSAQSIIN
+800 TYTLVSAQNIIN

-824 DLFMTYTIS
+824 DLFMTYAIS

-848 PAVSSNVVQERV
+848 PAVSPNIVQERV

-890 ALRKLAQKADKDMR
+890 ALRKLAQKADKDMK

-948 LESDIMPSAKMAYE
+948 LESDIMSSAKMAYE

-982 KDKKSDGDLKF
+982 KDKISDGDLKF

-1063 EAQKASAKGRGILSS
+1063 EVQKASVKGRGILSS

-1182 SYKLTLNSDTKLSEN
+1182 SYKLTLNSETKLSEN

>member
-1 MKNNLSISLVLSG
+1 MKNNLSISLVLSS

-61 FTFDKIPNNN
+61 FTFNKIPNNN

-77 NFTALGRNFVVTATH
+77 NFTALGRNFVVTANHTLLASAATNFN
-92 VENGTNAVDYNEKR
+92 ENR
-106 GVFGNTK
+106 GWFGNTL
-113 YEYLTRYSSTSTS
+113 YEYATNSTQ
-126 KVYNTETT
+126 KLYGADTT
-134 YLRTT
+134 YLRTS
-139 KFIVEG
+139 KYIVEG
-145 SVDPIDIP
+145 QIDPLDVP
-153 DLEISPASYN
+153 NLEISSQ
-163 DQDIAEI
+163 DQTKDEANAK
-170 EVRKIENY
+170 KIEDR
-178 FKAIK
+178 FREIK
-183 NSGGANGNDIF
+183 NSGGASGDNIL
-194 AYQAGIGLLSLE
+194 AYEAGTGSLALE
-206 KPRIDPITGN
+206 KPKSDSDGFAEVMSATEFEN
-216 PTGGYDTIV
+216 QNIV
-225 DKDGTNN
+225 NN
-232 QTLGASLNNI
+232 ALGASVNEI
-242 NIINSVAY
+242 GVAY
-250 KKKISLL
+250 SAVYKSHYSIVSKPGVYLFMTSNR
-257 GDGNEV
+257 G
-263 NGIYVLPFTNDN
+263 
-275 FRNKLY
+275 FRNRLLP
-281 IGDSG
+281 GDSG
-286 SGFFVYDTLKNK
+286 SGFFVYDTVAQK

-304 TSVANGTQ
+304 LTGVEDNK

-350 IFSSANGSNIMLNSN
+350 IFSSANGSNITLNSN

-434 GEGVVELRALNAFD
+434 GEGVVKLRALNAFD

-458 LRLGVNESLNDKIF
+458 LRLGVNENLNDKIF

-482 NGFDQTFNNI
+482 NGFDQTFDNI

-499 KITNK
+499 KITNE
-504 NPQRATLAING
+504 NSQRATLAING
-515 ESGKDTIFHANIDK
+515 ESGKDTIFHASIDK

-537 QGKELVF
+537 QGKELIF

-570 AIGDASVLTPL
+570 AVGDASVLTPL
-581 AKSKIAAAGLSE
+581 ANSKIAAAGLSE
-593 PVYMDL
+593 PAYMDL
-599 TRPSTLSQP
+599 ARPSTLSQP
-608 DWDERKFSAKDGIKL
+608 DWDERKFSVKDGIKL

-630 GKDAK
+630 GKDAM

-674 DVQSGNLLVKD
+674 DIESKNLLVKD

-729 GKFEIENLEVS
+729 GKFEVENLEVS

-751 VVKKSLKI
+751 LIKKSLKI

-800 TYTLVSAQSIIN
+800 TYTLVSAQNIIN

-824 DLFMTYTIS
+824 DLFMTYAIS

-860 SKFSQRENKILSMLK
+860 SKFSQRENKILSMLE

-890 ALRKLAQKADKDMR
+890 VLRKLAQKADKDMK
-904 EISTSSLKMSIK
+904 EISTSSFKVSMK

-926 SRLFQVT
+926 SRLFQIT

-982 KDKKSDGDLKF
+982 KDRQSDGDLKF

-1019 FSSNVLKDDAKIYS
+1019 FSSDILKDDAKIYS
-1033 FGAYGLF
+1033 FGVYGLF

-1063 EAQKASAKGRGILSS
+1063 EAQKASVKGRGILSS

-1089 SGEYEQSIKPLLAL
+1089 SGEFEQSIKPLLAL

-1137 LNSDKNA
+1137 LNSEKNA

>member
-1 MKNNLSISLVLSG
+1 MKNNLSISLVVSS

-26 IGTNFYRDYL
+26 VGTNFYRDYL

-56 RNGTK
+56 RNGAK
-61 FTFDKIPNNN
+61 FTFNKIPNNN

-77 NFTALGRNFVVTATH
+77 NFTSLGRNFVVTANHTLLASAATNFN
-92 VENGTNAVDYNEKR
+92 ENR
-106 GVFGNTK
+106 GWFGNTL
-113 YEYLTRYSSTSTS
+113 YEYATNSTQ
-126 KVYNTETT
+126 KLYGADTT
-134 YLRTT
+134 YLRTS
-139 KFIVEG
+139 KYIVEG
-145 SVDPIDIP
+145 QIDPLDVP
-153 DLEISPASYN
+153 NLEISSQ
-163 DQDIAEI
+163 DQAKDEANAK
-170 EVRKIENY
+170 KIEDR
-178 FKAIK
+178 FRDIK
-183 NSGGANGNDIF
+183 NSGGASGENIL
-194 AYQAGIGLLSLE
+194 AYEAGTGSLALE
-206 KPRIDPITGN
+206 KPKS
-216 PTGGYDTIV
+216 DTDGFAEVMSATEFENQNIV
-225 DKDGTNN
+225 NN
-232 QTLGASLNNI
+232 ALGASVNEI
-242 NIINSVAY
+242 GVAY
-250 KKKISLL
+250 SAVYKTHYSSVSKPGVYLFMTSNR
-257 GDGNEV
+257 G
-263 NGIYVLPFTNDN
+263 
-275 FRNKLY
+275 FRNRLLP
-281 IGDSG
+281 GDSG
-286 SGFFVYDTLKNK
+286 SGFFVYDTVAQK

-304 TSVANGTQ
+304 LTGVEDNK

-317 VTARDFNDYKKEYE
+317 VTARDFNDYKKGYE

-345 QNKDN
+345 KNKDN
-350 IFSSANGSNIMLNSN
+350 IFSSANGSNITLSTN

-408 VSDTSVHK
+408 TSDTSVHK
-416 LGKGSLIVSS
+416 VGKGSLIVSS

-434 GEGVVELRALNAFD
+434 GDGVVELRALNAFD

-458 LRLGVNESLNDKIF
+458 LRLGVNENLNDKIF

-482 NGFDQTFNNI
+482 NGFDQTFDNI

-499 KITNK
+499 KITNA
-504 NPQRATLAING
+504 NSQRATLTING
-515 ESGKDTIFHANIDK
+515 ESGKDTIFHASIDK
-529 NIELKHSG
+529 NIELRHSG

-570 AIGDASVLTPL
+570 AVGDASVLTPL

-593 PVYMDL
+593 PDYMDL

-674 DVQSGNLLVKD
+674 DIESKNLLVKD

-700 RVGGGATKLK
+700 RVGGGATRLK
-710 ELVIN
+710 ELVVN

-729 GKFEIENLEVS
+729 GKFEVENLEVS

-759 KSFGSENEP
+759 KNFGSENEP

-824 DLFMTYTIS
+824 DLFMTYAIS

-848 PAVSSNVVQERV
+848 PAVSPNIVQERV

-890 ALRKLAQKADKDMR
+890 ALRKLAQKADKDMK
-904 EISTSSLKMSIK
+904 EISISSLKMSIK

-982 KDKKSDGDLKF
+982 KDKISDGDLKF

-1019 FSSNVLKDDAKIYS
+1019 FSSDILKDDAKIYS

-1040 ERGAHEIQSNL
+1040 ERGSHEIQSNL

-1063 EAQKASAKGRGILSS
+1063 EAQKASVKGRGILSS

-1103 ELGANGIDGFKND
+1103 ELGTNGIDGFKND

-1197 LVLSSQLSG
+1197 LVLSSQLNG

>member
-1 MKNNLSISLVLSG
+1 MKNNLSISLVLSS

-44 FKATDAPLEFTQ
+44 FKATDTPLEFTQ

-61 FTFDKIPNNN
+61 FTFNKIPNNN

-77 NFTALGRNFVVTATH
+77 NFTALGRNFVVTANHTLLASAATNFN
-92 VENGTNAVDYNEKR
+92 ENR
-106 GVFGNTK
+106 GWFGNTL
-113 YEYLTRYSSTSTS
+113 YEYATNSTQ
-126 KVYNTETT
+126 KLYGADTT
-134 YLRTT
+134 YLRTS
-139 KFIVEG
+139 KYIVEG
-145 SVDPIDIP
+145 QIDPLDVP
-153 DLEISPASYN
+153 NLEISSQ
-163 DQDIAEI
+163 DQTKDEANAN
-170 EVRKIENY
+170 KIEDR
-178 FKAIK
+178 FRDIK
-183 NSGGANGNDIF
+183 NSGGASGENIL
-194 AYQAGIGLLSLE
+194 AYEAGTGSLALE
-206 KPRIDPITGN
+206 KPKS
-216 PTGGYDTIV
+216 DTDGFAEVMSATEFENQNIV
-225 DKDGTNN
+225 NN
-232 QTLGASLNNI
+232 ALGASVNEI
-242 NIINSVAY
+242 GVAY
-250 KKKISLL
+250 SAVYKSHYSSVSKPGVYLFMTSNR
-257 GDGNEV
+257 G
-263 NGIYVLPFTNDN
+263 
-275 FRNKLY
+275 FRNRLLP
-281 IGDSG
+281 GDSG
-286 SGFFVYDTLKNK
+286 SGFFVYDTVAQK

-304 TSVANGTQ
+304 LTGVEDNK

-350 IFSSANGSNIMLNSN
+350 IFSSANGSNITLNSN

-377 GDFTLNSTNG
+377 GDLTLNSTNG

-458 LRLGVNESLNDKIF
+458 LRLGVNENLNDKIF

-482 NGFDQTFNNI
+482 NGFDQTFDNI

-499 KITNK
+499 KITNE
-504 NPQRATLAING
+504 NSQRATLAING
-515 ESGKDTIFHANIDK
+515 ESGKDTIFHASIDK

-593 PVYMDL
+593 PAYMDL
-599 TRPSTLSQP
+599 TRPSTLFQP
-608 DWDERKFSAKDGIKL
+608 DWDERKFSAKDGINL

-666 DDGLKYRQ
+666 DNGLKYRQ
-674 DVQSGNLLVKD
+674 DIESKNLLVKD

-700 RVGGGATKLK
+700 RVGGGTTKLK

-729 GKFEIENLEVS
+729 GKFEVENLEVS

-751 VVKKSLKI
+751 LIKKSLKI

-768 VLDFKKVLT
+768 ILDFKKVLT

-800 TYTLVSAQSIIN
+800 TYTLVSAQNIIN

-824 DLFMTYTIS
+824 DLFMTYAIS
-833 DGKIV
+833 DGKIM

-890 ALRKLAQKADKDMR
+890 ALRKLAQKADKDMK
-904 EISTSSLKMSIK
+904 EISTSSLKVSMK

-1063 EAQKASAKGRGILSS
+1063 EAQKASVKGRGILSS

-1089 SGEYEQSIKPLLAL
+1089 SGEFEQSIKPLLAL

-1116 RYDQKSI
+1116 RYDQKSV

>member
-1 MKNNLSISLVLSG
+1 MKNNLSISLVLSS

-61 FTFDKIPNNN
+61 FTFNKIPNNN

-77 NFTALGRNFVVTATH
+77 NFTALGRNFVVTANHTLLASAATNFN
-92 VENGTNAVDYNEKR
+92 ENR
-106 GVFGNTK
+106 GWFGNTL
-113 YEYLTRYSSTSTS
+113 YEYATNSTQ
-126 KVYNTETT
+126 KLYGADTT
-134 YLRTT
+134 YLRTS
-139 KFIVEG
+139 KYIVEG
-145 SVDPIDIP
+145 QIDPLDVP
-153 DLEISPASYN
+153 NLEISSQ
-163 DQDIAEI
+163 DQAKDEANAK
-170 EVRKIENY
+170 KIEDR
-178 FKAIK
+178 FSDIK
-183 NSGGANGNDIF
+183 NSGGASGENIL
-194 AYQAGIGLLSLE
+194 AYEAGTGSLALE
-206 KPRIDPITGN
+206 KPKSDSDGFAEVMSATEFEN
-216 PTGGYDTIV
+216 QNIV
-225 DKDGTNN
+225 NN
-232 QTLGASLNNI
+232 ALGASVNEI
-242 NIINSVAY
+242 GVAY
-250 KKKISLL
+250 SAVYKSHYSSVSKPGVYLFMTSNR
-257 GDGNEV
+257 G
-263 NGIYVLPFTNDN
+263 
-275 FRNKLY
+275 FRNRLLP
-281 IGDSG
+281 GDSG
-286 SGFFVYDTLKNK
+286 SGFFVYDTVAQK

-304 TSVANGTQ
+304 LTGVEDNK

-350 IFSSANGSNIMLNSN
+350 IFSSANGSNITLNSN

-377 GDFTLNSTNG
+377 GDLTLNSTNG

-458 LRLGVNESLNDKIF
+458 LRLGVNENLNDKIF

-499 KITNK
+499 KITNE
-504 NPQRATLAING
+504 NSQRATLKING
-515 ESGKDTIFHANIDK
+515 ESGKDTIFHASIDK

-581 AKSKIAAAGLSE
+581 VKSKIAAAGLSE
-593 PVYMDL
+593 PDYMDL

-666 DDGLKYRQ
+666 NDGLKYRQ
-674 DVQSGNLLVKD
+674 DIESKNLLVKD
-685 VKFDNKIVMDSDSLL
+685 VKFDNKIVIDSDSLL
-700 RVGGGATKLK
+700 RVGGGVTKLK

-729 GKFEIENLEVS
+729 GKFEVENLEVS
-740 GAQKLGFEPDS
+740 GAQKLSFEPDS
-751 VVKKSLKI
+751 LIKKSLKI

-800 TYTLVSAQSIIN
+800 TYTLVSAQNIIN

-824 DLFMTYTIS
+824 DLFMTYAIS

-848 PAVSSNVVQERV
+848 PAISSNVVQERV

-904 EISTSSLKMSIK
+904 EISTSSIKMSIK

-982 KDKKSDGDLKF
+982 KDRQSDGDLKF

-1089 SGEYEQSIKPLLAL
+1089 SGEFEQSIKPLLAL
-1103 ELGANGIDGFKND
+1103 EFGANGIDGFKND

-1137 LNSDKNA
+1137 LNSEKNA

-1161 SYVSLNNSNEYVD
+1161 SYVSLNNSSEYVD

-1214 GISGGLKIE
+1214 GIRGGLKIE

>member
-1 MKNNLSISLVLSG
+1 MKNNLSISLVLSS

-56 RNGTK
+56 RNGAK
-61 FTFDKIPNNN
+61 FTFNKIPNNN

-77 NFTALGRNFVVTATH
+77 NFTALGRNFVVTANHTLLASAATNFN
-92 VENGTNAVDYNEKR
+92 ENR
-106 GVFGNTK
+106 GWFGNTL
-113 YEYLTRYSSTSTS
+113 YEYATNSTQ
-126 KVYNTETT
+126 KLYGADTT
-134 YLRTT
+134 YLQTS
-139 KFIVEG
+139 KYIVEG
-145 SVDPIDIP
+145 QIDPLDVP
-153 DLEISPASYN
+153 NLEISSQ
-163 DQDIAEI
+163 DQTKDEANAN
-170 EVRKIENY
+170 KIEDR
-178 FKAIK
+178 FRDIK
-183 NSGGANGNDIF
+183 NSGGASGENIL
-194 AYQAGIGLLSLE
+194 AYEAGTGSLALE
-206 KPRIDPITGN
+206 KPKSDSDGFAEVMSATEFEN
-216 PTGGYDTIV
+216 QNIV
-225 DKDGTNN
+225 NN
-232 QTLGASLNNI
+232 ALGASVNEI
-242 NIINSVAY
+242 GVAY
-250 KKKISLL
+250 SAVYKSHYSS
-257 GDGNEV
+257 V
-263 NGIYVLPFTNDN
+263 NKPGVYLFMTSNRG
-275 FRNKLY
+275 FRNRLLP
-281 IGDSG
+281 GDSG
-286 SGFFVYDTLKNK
+286 SGFFVYDTVAQK

-304 TSVANGTQ
+304 LTGVEDNK

-350 IFSSANGSNIMLNSN
+350 IFSSVNGSNITLNSN
-365 LDLGHGGIVVNS
+365 LDLGYGGIVVNS
-377 GDFTLNSTNG
+377 GDLTLNSTNG

-395 FDIAGGASLNLNV
+395 FDIARGASLNLNV

-458 LRLGVNESLNDKIF
+458 LRLGVNENLNDKIF
-472 FGNGGGALDL
+472 FGNGGGVLDL
-482 NGFDQTFNNI
+482 NGFDQTFDNI

-499 KITNK
+499 KITNE
-504 NPQRATLAING
+504 NSQRATLAING
-515 ESGKDTIFHANIDK
+515 ESGKDTIFHASIDK

-593 PVYMDL
+593 PAYMDL

-674 DVQSGNLLVKD
+674 DIESKNLLVKD

-700 RVGGGATKLK
+700 RVGGGTTKLK

-751 VVKKSLKI
+751 LIKKSLKI

-800 TYTLVSAQSIIN
+800 TYTLVSAQNIIN

-824 DLFMTYTIS
+824 DLFMTYAIS

-848 PAVSSNVVQERV
+848 PAVSSNVVQESV

-982 KDKKSDGDLKF
+982 KDRQSDGDLKF

-1063 EAQKASAKGRGILSS
+1063 EAQKASVKGRGILSS

-1089 SGEYEQSIKPLLAL
+1089 SGEFEQSIKPLLAL

-1116 RYDQKSI
+1116 QYDQKSV

-1161 SYVSLNNSNEYVD
+1161 SYVSLNNSSEYVD
-1174 YKLDNNKL
+1174 CKLDNNKL

>member
-1 MKNNLSISLVLSG
+1 MKNNLSISLVLSS

-77 NFTALGRNFVVTATH
+77 NFTALGRNFVVTANHTLLASAATNFN
-92 VENGTNAVDYNEKR
+92 ENR
-106 GVFGNTK
+106 GWFGNTL
-113 YEYLTRYSSTSTS
+113 YEYATNSTQ
-126 KVYNTETT
+126 KLYGADTT
-134 YLRTT
+134 YLRTS
-139 KFIVEG
+139 KYIVEG
-145 SVDPIDIP
+145 QIDPLDVP
-153 DLEISPASYN
+153 NLEISSQ
-163 DQDIAEI
+163 DQAKDEANAK
-170 EVRKIENY
+170 KIEDR
-178 FKAIK
+178 FRDIK
-183 NSGGANGNDIF
+183 NSGGASGENIL
-194 AYQAGIGLLSLE
+194 AYEAGTGSLALE
-206 KPRIDPITGN
+206 KPKSDSDGFAEVMSATEFEN
-216 PTGGYDTIV
+216 QNIV
-225 DKDGTNN
+225 NN
-232 QTLGASLNNI
+232 ALGASVNEI
-242 NIINSVAY
+242 GVAY
-250 KKKISLL
+250 SAVYKSHYSSVSKPGVYLFMTSNR
-257 GDGNEV
+257 G
-263 NGIYVLPFTNDN
+263 
-275 FRNKLY
+275 FRNRLLP
-281 IGDSG
+281 GDSG
-286 SGFFVYDTLKNK
+286 SGFFVYDTVAQK

-304 TSVANGTQ
+304 LTGVEDNK

-350 IFSSANGSNIMLNSN
+350 IFSSANGSNITLSTN

-377 GDFTLNSTNG
+377 GDLTLNSTNG
-387 SKIAKFAG
+387 SNIAKFAG

-416 LGKGSLIVSS
+416 VGKGSLIVSS

-458 LRLGVNESLNDKIF
+458 LRLGVNENLNDKIF

-499 KITNK
+499 KITNE
-504 NPQRATLAING
+504 NSQRATLAING
-515 ESGKDTIFHANIDK
+515 ESGKDTIFHASIDK

-593 PVYMDL
+593 PAYMDL

-674 DVQSGNLLVKD
+674 DIESGNLLVKD

-729 GKFEIENLEVS
+729 GKFEVENLEVS

-751 VVKKSLKI
+751 LIKKSLKI

-777 LGAGMKFDVDFTA
+777 LGAGMKFDVDFTT

-800 TYTLVSAQSIIN
+800 TYTLVSAQNIIN

-824 DLFMTYTIS
+824 DLFMTYAIS

-904 EISTSSLKMSIK
+904 EISTSSLKVSMK

-933 QLRAKADISQFKLAG
+933 QLRAKADTSQFKLAG

-982 KDKKSDGDLKF
+982 KDKQSDGDLKF
-993 YGTNIGYDR
+993 YGTNVGYDR

-1040 ERGAHEIQSNL
+1040 ERGPHEIQSNL

-1063 EAQKASAKGRGILSS
+1063 EAQKASVKGRGILSS

-1089 SGEYEQSIKPLLAL
+1089 SGEFEQSIKPLLAL

-1129 VAAGVEYA
+1129 VVAGVEYA
-1137 LNSDKNA
+1137 LNSEKNA

-1161 SYVSLNNSNEYVD
+1161 SYVSLNNSSEYVD
-1174 YKLDNNKL
+1174 CKLDNNKL

>member
-1 MKNNLSISLVLSG
+1 MKNNLSISLVVSS

-56 RNGTK
+56 RNGAK

-77 NFTALGRNFVVTATH
+77 NFTSLGRNFVVTANHTLLASAATNFN
-92 VENGTNAVDYNEKR
+92 ENR
-106 GVFGNTK
+106 GWFGNTL
-113 YEYLTRYSSTSTS
+113 YEYATNSTQ
-126 KVYNTETT
+126 KLYGADTT
-134 YLRTT
+134 YLRTS
-139 KFIVEG
+139 KYIVEG
-145 SVDPIDIP
+145 QIDPLDVP
-153 DLEISPASYN
+153 NLEISSQ
-163 DQDIAEI
+163 DQAKDEANAK
-170 EVRKIENY
+170 KIEDR
-178 FKAIK
+178 FREIK
-183 NSGGANGNDIF
+183 NSGGASGDNIL
-194 AYQAGIGLLSLE
+194 AYEAGTGSLALE
-206 KPRIDPITGN
+206 KPKSDSDGFAEVMSATEFEN
-216 PTGGYDTIV
+216 QNIV
-225 DKDGTNN
+225 NN
-232 QTLGASLNNI
+232 ALGASVNEI
-242 NIINSVAY
+242 GVAY
-250 KKKISLL
+250 SAVYKSHYSSVSKPGVYLFMTSNR
-257 GDGNEV
+257 G
-263 NGIYVLPFTNDN
+263 
-275 FRNKLY
+275 FRNRLLP
-281 IGDSG
+281 GDSG
-286 SGFFVYDTLKNK
+286 SGFFVYDTVAQK

-304 TSVANGTQ
+304 LTGVEDNK

-350 IFSSANGSNIMLNSN
+350 IFSSANGSNITLNSN

-377 GDFTLNSTNG
+377 GDLTLNSTNG

-448 KIYLTSGRGL
+448 KIYITSGRGL
-458 LRLGVNESLNDKIF
+458 LRLGVNENLNDKIF

-482 NGFDQTFNNI
+482 NGFDQTFDNI

-499 KITNK
+499 KITNE
-504 NPQRATLAING
+504 NSQRATLAING
-515 ESGKDTIFHANIDK
+515 ESGKDTIFHASIDK

-537 QGKELVF
+537 QGNELVF

-565 HPKTH
+565 HPKTY

-581 AKSKIAAAGLSE
+581 AKSKMAAAGLSE
-593 PVYMDL
+593 PAYMDL

-674 DVQSGNLLVKD
+674 DIESKNLLVKD

-729 GKFEIENLEVS
+729 GKFEVENLEVS

-751 VVKKSLKI
+751 LIKKSLKI

-800 TYTLVSAQSIIN
+800 TYTLVSAQNIIN

-824 DLFMTYTIS
+824 DLFMTYAIS

-890 ALRKLAQKADKDMR
+890 ALRKLAQKADKDMK
-904 EISTSSLKMSIK
+904 EISTSSLKVSMK

-948 LESDIMPSAKMAYE
+948 LESDIMPSAKIAYE

-1089 SGEYEQSIKPLLAL
+1089 SDEFEQSIKPLLAL

-1116 RYDQKSI
+1116 QYDQKSI

-1137 LNSDKNA
+1137 LSSDKNA

>member
-1 MKNNLSISLVLSG
+1 MKNNLSISLVLSS

-77 NFTALGRNFVVTATH
+77 NFTALGRSFVVTANHTLLASAATNFN
-92 VENGTNAVDYNEKR
+92 ENR
-106 GVFGNTK
+106 GWFGNTL
-113 YEYLTRYSSTSTS
+113 YEYATNSTQ
-126 KVYNTETT
+126 KLYGADTT
-134 YLRTT
+134 YLRTS
-139 KFIVEG
+139 KYIVEG
-145 SVDPIDIP
+145 QIDPLDVP
-153 DLEISPASYN
+153 NLEISSQ
-163 DQDIAEI
+163 DQAKDEANAN
-170 EVRKIENY
+170 KIEDR
-178 FKAIK
+178 FRDIK
-183 NSGGANGNDIF
+183 NSGGASGENIL
-194 AYQAGIGLLSLE
+194 AYEAGTGSLALE
-206 KPRIDPITGN
+206 KPKSDSDGFAEVMSATEFEHQN
-216 PTGGYDTIV
+216 IV
-225 DKDGTNN
+225 NN
-232 QTLGASLNNI
+232 ALGASVNEI
-242 NIINSVAY
+242 GVAY
-250 KKKISLL
+250 SAVYKSHYSSVSKPGVYLFMTSNR
-257 GDGNEV
+257 G
-263 NGIYVLPFTNDN
+263 
-275 FRNKLY
+275 FRNRLLP
-281 IGDSG
+281 GDSG
-286 SGFFVYDTLKNK
+286 SGFFVYDTVAQK

-304 TSVANGTQ
+304 LTGVEDNK

-350 IFSSANGSNIMLNSN
+350 IFSSANGSNITLNSN

-377 GDFTLNSTNG
+377 GDLTLNSTNG

-458 LRLGVNESLNDKIF
+458 LRLGVNENLNDKIF

-482 NGFDQTFNNI
+482 NGFDQTFDNI

-499 KITNK
+499 KITNE
-504 NPQRATLAING
+504 NSQRATLAING
-515 ESGKDTIFHANIDK
+515 ESGKDTIFHASIDK

-593 PVYMDL
+593 PAYMDL
-599 TRPSTLSQP
+599 TRPSTLFQP
-608 DWDERKFSAKDGIKL
+608 DWDERKFSAKDGINL

-666 DDGLKYRQ
+666 DNGLKYRQ
-674 DVQSGNLLVKD
+674 DIESKNLLVKD

-700 RVGGGATKLK
+700 RVGGGTTKLK

-729 GKFEIENLEVS
+729 GKFEVENLEVS
-740 GAQKLGFEPDS
+740 GAQKLSFEPDS
-751 VVKKSLKI
+751 LIKKSLKI

-800 TYTLVSAQSIIN
+800 TYTLVSAQNIIN

-824 DLFMTYTIS
+824 DLFMTYAIS

-848 PAVSSNVVQERV
+848 PAISSNVVQERV

-904 EISTSSLKMSIK
+904 EISTSSIKMSIK

-982 KDKKSDGDLKF
+982 KDRQSDGDLKF

-1089 SGEYEQSIKPLLAL
+1089 SGEFEQSIKPLLAL

-1137 LNSDKNA
+1137 LSSEKNA

-1161 SYVSLNNSNEYVD
+1161 SYVSLNNSSEYVD

>member
-1 MKNNLSISLVLSG
+1 MKNNLSISLVLSS

-61 FTFDKIPNNN
+61 FTFNKIPNNN

-77 NFTALGRNFVVTATH
+77 NFTALGRNFVVTANHTLLASAATNFN
-92 VENGTNAVDYNEKR
+92 ENR
-106 GVFGNTK
+106 GWFGNTL
-113 YEYLTRYSSTSTS
+113 YEYATNSTQ
-126 KVYNTETT
+126 KLYGADTT
-134 YLRTT
+134 YLRTS
-139 KFIVEG
+139 KYIVEG
-145 SVDPIDIP
+145 QIDPLDVP
-153 DLEISPASYN
+153 NLEISSQ
-163 DQDIAEI
+163 DQTKDEANAN
-170 EVRKIENY
+170 KIEDR
-178 FKAIK
+178 FREIK
-183 NSGGANGNDIF
+183 NSGGASGENIL
-194 AYQAGIGLLSLE
+194 AYEAGTGSLALE
-206 KPRIDPITGN
+206 KPKSDSDGFAEVMSATEFEHQN
-216 PTGGYDTIV
+216 IV
-225 DKDGTNN
+225 NN
-232 QTLGASLNNI
+232 ALGASVNEI
-242 NIINSVAY
+242 GVAY
-250 KKKISLL
+250 SAVYKSHYSSVSKPGVYLFMTSNR
-257 GDGNEV
+257 G
-263 NGIYVLPFTNDN
+263 
-275 FRNKLY
+275 FRNRLLP
-281 IGDSG
+281 GDSG
-286 SGFFVYDTLKNK
+286 SGFFVYDTVAQK

-304 TSVANGTQ
+304 LTGVEDNK

-350 IFSSANGSNIMLNSN
+350 IFSSANGSNITLNSN
-365 LDLGHGGIVVNS
+365 LDLGHGGIAVNS
-377 GDFTLNSTNG
+377 GDLTLNSTNG

-482 NGFDQTFNNI
+482 NGFNQTFNNI

-499 KITNK
+499 KITNE
-504 NPQRATLAING
+504 NSQRATLKING
-515 ESGKDTIFHANIDK
+515 ESGKDTIFHASIDK

-537 QGKELVF
+537 QGKELIF

-565 HPKTH
+565 HPKAH
-570 AIGDASVLTPL
+570 AIGDASILTPL

-593 PVYMDL
+593 PAYMDL

-674 DVQSGNLLVKD
+674 DIESKNLLVKD

-729 GKFEIENLEVS
+729 GKFEVENLEVS

-800 TYTLVSAQSIIN
+800 TYTLVSAQNIIN

-824 DLFMTYTIS
+824 DLFMTYAIS

-848 PAVSSNVVQERV
+848 PAVSSNVVQEMV

-875 GTPEFVQAISSGDDE
+875 GTPEFMQAISSGDDE
-890 ALRKLAQKADKDMR
+890 ALRKLAQKADKDMK
-904 EISTSSLKMSIK
+904 EISTSALKVSIK

-962 AAEASRERNNFW
+962 AAEASMERNNFW

-1019 FSSNVLKDDAKIYS
+1019 FNSNVLKDDAKIYS

-1063 EAQKASAKGRGILSS
+1063 EAQKASVKGRGILSS

-1089 SGEYEQSIKPLLAL
+1089 SGEFEQSIKPLLAL

-1116 RYDQKSI
+1116 RYDQKSV

-1137 LNSDKNA
+1137 LNSEKNA

-1161 SYVSLNNSNEYVD
+1161 SYVSLNNSSEYVD

-1197 LVLSSQLSG
+1197 VVLSSQLSG

>member
-1 MKNNLSISLVLSG
+1 MKNNLSISLVLSS

-61 FTFDKIPNNN
+61 FTFNKIPNNN

-77 NFTALGRNFVVTATH
+77 NFTALGRNFVVTANHTLLASAATNFN
-92 VENGTNAVDYNEKR
+92 ENR
-106 GVFGNTK
+106 GWFGNTL
-113 YEYLTRYSSTSTS
+113 YEYATNSTQ
-126 KVYNTETT
+126 KLYGADTT
-134 YLRTT
+134 YLRTS
-139 KFIVEG
+139 KYIVEG
-145 SVDPIDIP
+145 QIDPLDVP
-153 DLEISPASYN
+153 NLEISSQ
-163 DQDIAEI
+163 DQTKDEANAK
-170 EVRKIENY
+170 KIEDR
-178 FKAIK
+178 FSDIK
-183 NSGGANGNDIF
+183 NSGGASGENIL
-194 AYQAGIGLLSLE
+194 AYEAGTGSLALE
-206 KPRIDPITGN
+206 KPKS
-216 PTGGYDTIV
+216 DTDGFAEVMSATEFENQNIV
-225 DKDGTNN
+225 NN
-232 QTLGASLNNI
+232 ALGASVNEI
-242 NIINSVAY
+242 GVAY
-250 KKKISLL
+250 SAVYKSHYSSVSKPGVYLFMTSNR
-257 GDGNEV
+257 G
-263 NGIYVLPFTNDN
+263 
-275 FRNKLY
+275 FRNRLLP
-281 IGDSG
+281 GDSG
-286 SGFFVYDTLKNK
+286 SGFFVYDTVAQK

-304 TSVANGTQ
+304 LTGVEDNK

-350 IFSSANGSNIMLNSN
+350 IFSSANGSNITLNSN

-377 GDFTLNSTNG
+377 GDLTLNSTNG
-387 SKIAKFAG
+387 SMVAKFAG

-408 VSDTSVHK
+408 TSDTSVHK

-458 LRLGVNESLNDKIF
+458 LRLGVNENLNDKIF

-482 NGFDQTFNNI
+482 NGFDQTFDNI

-499 KITNK
+499 KITNE
-504 NPQRATLAING
+504 NSQRATLKING

-544 DGGFDIDGALS
+544 DGGFDIDDALS

-593 PVYMDL
+593 PAYMDL
-599 TRPSTLSQP
+599 ARPSTLSQP

-715 GKDTPLAKDVLLGD
+715 GKDTHLAKDVLLGD
-729 GKFEIENLEVS
+729 GKFEVENLEVS

-768 VLDFKKVLT
+768 ILDFKKVLT

-800 TYTLVSAQSIIN
+800 TYTLVSAQNIIN

-824 DLFMTYTIS
+824 DLFMTYAIS

-904 EISTSSLKMSIK
+904 EISTSSLKVSIK

-993 YGTNIGYDR
+993 YGTNVGYDR

-1063 EAQKASAKGRGILSS
+1063 EAQKASVKGRGILSS

-1089 SGEYEQSIKPLLAL
+1089 SGEFEQSIKPLLAL

-1116 RYDQKSI
+1116 RYDQKSV

>member
-1 MKNNLSISLVLSG
+1 MKNNLSISLVLSS

-56 RNGTK
+56 RNGAK
-61 FTFDKIPNNN
+61 FTFNKIPNNN

-77 NFTALGRNFVVTATH
+77 NFTALGRNFVVTANHTLLASAATNFN
-92 VENGTNAVDYNEKR
+92 ENR
-106 GVFGNTK
+106 GWFGNTL
-113 YEYLTRYSSTSTS
+113 YEYATNSTQ
-126 KVYNTETT
+126 KLYGADTT
-134 YLRTT
+134 YLRTS
-139 KFIVEG
+139 KYIVEG
-145 SVDPIDIP
+145 QIDPLDVP
-153 DLEISPASYN
+153 NLEISSQ
-163 DQDIAEI
+163 DQAKDEANAN
-170 EVRKIENY
+170 KIEDR
-178 FKAIK
+178 FRDIK
-183 NSGGANGNDIF
+183 NSGGASGENIL
-194 AYQAGIGLLSLE
+194 AYEAGTGSLALE
-206 KPRIDPITGN
+206 KPKSDSDGFAEVMSATEFEN
-216 PTGGYDTIV
+216 QNIV
-225 DKDGTNN
+225 NN
-232 QTLGASLNNI
+232 ALGASVNEI
-242 NIINSVAY
+242 GVAY
-250 KKKISLL
+250 SAVYKSHYSSVSKPGVYLFMTSNR
-257 GDGNEV
+257 D
-263 NGIYVLPFTNDN
+263 
-275 FRNKLY
+275 FRNRLLP
-281 IGDSG
+281 GDSG
-286 SGFFVYDTLKNK
+286 SGFFVYDTVAQK

-304 TSVANGTQ
+304 LTGVEDNK

-350 IFSSANGSNIMLNSN
+350 IFSSANGSNITLSTN

-377 GDFTLNSTNG
+377 GDLTLNSTNG

-395 FDIAGGASLNLNV
+395 FDIAGGASLNLTV

-416 LGKGSLIVSS
+416 VGKGSLIVSS

-458 LRLGVNESLNDKIF
+458 LRLGVNENLNDKIF

-499 KITNK
+499 KITNE
-504 NPQRATLAING
+504 NSQRATLAING
-515 ESGKDTIFHANIDK
+515 ESGKDTIFHASIDK

-581 AKSKIAAAGLSE
+581 AKSKIVAAGLSE
-593 PVYMDL
+593 PAYMDL
-599 TRPSTLSQP
+599 TRPSILSQP

-666 DDGLKYRQ
+666 DNGLKYRQ
-674 DVQSGNLLVKD
+674 DIESKNLLVKD

-729 GKFEIENLEVS
+729 GKFEVENLEVS

-751 VVKKSLKI
+751 LIKKSLKI

-768 VLDFKKVLT
+768 ALDFKKVLT

-800 TYTLVSAQSIIN
+800 TYTLVSAQNIIN

-824 DLFMTYTIS
+824 DLFMTYAIS

-860 SKFSQRENKILSMLK
+860 YKFSQRENKILSMLK
-875 GTPEFVQAISSGDDE
+875 GTPEFVQAISNSDDE
-890 ALRKLAQKADKDMR
+890 ALRKLAQKADKDMK

-993 YGTNIGYDR
+993 YGTNISYDR

-1019 FSSNVLKDDAKIYS
+1019 FSSDILKDDAKIYS

-1063 EAQKASAKGRGILSS
+1063 EAQKASVKGRGILSS

-1089 SGEYEQSIKPLLAL
+1089 SGEFEQSIKPLLAL

-1116 RYDQKSI
+1116 RYDQKSV

-1161 SYVSLNNSNEYVD
+1161 SYVSLNNSSEYVD

>member
-1 MKNNLSISLVLSG
+1 MKNNLSISLVLSS

-44 FKATDAPLEFTQ
+44 FKASDAPLEFTQ
-56 RNGTK
+56 RNGAK
-61 FTFDKIPNNN
+61 FRFNKIPNNN

-77 NFTALGRNFVVTATH
+77 NFTALGRNFVVTANHTLLASAATNFN
-92 VENGTNAVDYNEKR
+92 ENR
-106 GVFGNTK
+106 GWFGNTL
-113 YEYLTRYSSTSTS
+113 YEYATNSTQ
-126 KVYNTETT
+126 KLYGADTT
-134 YLRTT
+134 YLRTS
-139 KFIVEG
+139 KYIVEG
-145 SVDPIDIP
+145 QIDPLDVP
-153 DLEISPASYN
+153 NLEISSQ
-163 DQDIAEI
+163 DQAKDEANAK
-170 EVRKIENY
+170 KIEDR
-178 FKAIK
+178 FRDIK
-183 NSGGANGNDIF
+183 NSGGASGENIL
-194 AYQAGIGLLSLE
+194 AYEAGTGSLALE
-206 KPRIDPITGN
+206 KPKSDSDGFAEVMSATEFEHQN
-216 PTGGYDTIV
+216 IV
-225 DKDGTNN
+225 NN
-232 QTLGASLNNI
+232 ALGASVNEI
-242 NIINSVAY
+242 GVAY
-250 KKKISLL
+250 SAVYKSHYSSVSKPGVYLFMTSNR
-257 GDGNEV
+257 G
-263 NGIYVLPFTNDN
+263 
-275 FRNKLY
+275 FRNRLLP
-281 IGDSG
+281 GDSG
-286 SGFFVYDTLKNK
+286 SGFFVYDTVAQK

-304 TSVANGTQ
+304 LTGVEDNK

-350 IFSSANGSNIMLNSN
+350 IFSSANGSNITLNSN

-377 GDFTLNSTNG
+377 GDLTLNSTNG

-458 LRLGVNESLNDKIF
+458 LRLGVNENLNDKIF

-482 NGFDQTFNNI
+482 NGFDQTFDNI

-499 KITNK
+499 KITNE
-504 NPQRATLAING
+504 NSQRVALKING
-515 ESGKDTIFHANIDK
+515 ESGKDTIFHASIDK

-593 PVYMDL
+593 PAYMDL

-674 DVQSGNLLVKD
+674 DIESGNLLVKD

-700 RVGGGATKLK
+700 RVGGGTTKLK

-751 VVKKSLKI
+751 LIKKSLKI

-800 TYTLVSAQSIIN
+800 TYTLVSAQNIIN

-824 DLFMTYTIS
+824 DLFMTYAIS

-890 ALRKLAQKADKDMR
+890 ALRKLAQKADKDMK
-904 EISTSSLKMSIK
+904 EISTSSLKVSMK

-982 KDKKSDGDLKF
+982 KDRQSDGDLKF

-1161 SYVSLNNSNEYVD
+1161 SYVSLNNSSEYVD

>member
-1 MKNNLSISLVLSG
+1 MKNNLSISLVVSS

-56 RNGTK
+56 RNGAK
-61 FTFDKIPNNN
+61 FTFNKIPNNN

-77 NFTALGRNFVVTATH
+77 NFTSLGRNFVVTANHTLLASAATNFN
-92 VENGTNAVDYNEKR
+92 ENR
-106 GVFGNTK
+106 GWFGNTL
-113 YEYLTRYSSTSTS
+113 YEYATNSTQ
-126 KVYNTETT
+126 KLYGADTT
-134 YLRTT
+134 YLRTS
-139 KFIVEG
+139 KYIVEG
-145 SVDPIDIP
+145 QIDPLDVP
-153 DLEISPASYN
+153 NLEISSQ
-163 DQDIAEI
+163 DQTKDEANAK
-170 EVRKIENY
+170 KIEDR
-178 FKAIK
+178 FRDIK
-183 NSGGANGNDIF
+183 NSGGASGENIL
-194 AYQAGIGLLSLE
+194 AYEAGTGSLALE
-206 KPRIDPITGN
+206 KPKS
-216 PTGGYDTIV
+216 DTDGFAEVMSATWFENQNIV
-225 DKDGTNN
+225 NN
-232 QTLGASLNNI
+232 ALGASVNEI
-242 NIINSVAY
+242 GVAY
-250 KKKISLL
+250 SAVYKSHYSSVSKPGVYLFMTSNR
-257 GDGNEV
+257 G
-263 NGIYVLPFTNDN
+263 
-275 FRNKLY
+275 FRNRLLP
-281 IGDSG
+281 GDSG
-286 SGFFVYDTLKNK
+286 SGFFVYDTVAQK
-298 WVLVGV
+298 WVLIGV
-304 TSVANGTQ
+304 LTGVEDNK

-331 NLVSGVNVLGSALV
+331 NLVSGVNVLGNALV

-350 IFSSANGSNIMLNSN
+350 IFSSANGSNITLNSN

-458 LRLGVNESLNDKIF
+458 LRLGVNENLNDKIF

-482 NGFDQTFNNI
+482 NGFDQTFDNI

-499 KITNK
+499 KITNA
-504 NPQRATLAING
+504 NSQRSILQING
-515 ESGKDTIFHANIDK
+515 KSGKDTIFHASIDK
-529 NIELKHSG
+529 NIELRHSG

-581 AKSKIAAAGLSE
+581 AKSKIAAAGLNE
-593 PVYMDL
+593 PAYMDI

-674 DVQSGNLLVKD
+674 DIESRKLLVKD

-710 ELVIN
+710 ELVVN

-729 GKFEIENLEVS
+729 GKFEVENLEVS

-751 VVKKSLKI
+751 LIKKSLKI

-790 ALKGGMALDK
+790 ALKGGMVLDK

-824 DLFMTYTIS
+824 DLFMTYAIS

-848 PAVSSNVVQERV
+848 PAVSPNIVQERV
-860 SKFSQRENKILSMLK
+860 SKFSQRESKILSMLK

-890 ALRKLAQKADKDMR
+890 ALRKLVQKADKDMK
-904 EISTSSLKMSIK
+904 EISTSSLKVSIK

-982 KDKKSDGDLKF
+982 KDRQSDGDLKF

-1019 FSSNVLKDDAKIYS
+1019 FSSDILKDDAKIYS

-1040 ERGAHEIQSNL
+1040 ERGPHEIQSNL

-1103 ELGANGIDGFKND
+1103 ELGANGTDGFKND

-1137 LNSDKNA
+1137 LNSDKNV

-1182 SYKLTLNSDTKLSEN
+1182 SYKLTLNSETKLSEN

>member
-1 MKNNLSISLVLSG
+1 MKNNLSISLVLSS

-44 FKATDAPLEFTQ
+44 FKAADAPLEFTQ

-61 FTFDKIPNNN
+61 FTFNKIPNNN

-77 NFTALGRNFVVTATH
+77 NFTSLGRNFVVTANHTLLASAATNFN
-92 VENGTNAVDYNEKR
+92 ENR
-106 GVFGNTK
+106 GWFGNTL
-113 YEYLTRYSSTSTS
+113 YEYATNSTQ
-126 KVYNTETT
+126 KLYGADTT
-134 YLRTT
+134 YLRTS
-139 KFIVEG
+139 KYIVEG
-145 SVDPIDIP
+145 QIDPLDVP
-153 DLEISPASYN
+153 NLEISSQ
-163 DQDIAEI
+163 DQTKDEANAN
-170 EVRKIENY
+170 KIEDR
-178 FKAIK
+178 FRDIK
-183 NSGGANGNDIF
+183 NSGGASGENIL
-194 AYQAGIGLLSLE
+194 AYEAGTGSLALE
-206 KPRIDPITGN
+206 KPKSDSDGFAEVMSATEFEHQN
-216 PTGGYDTIV
+216 IV
-225 DKDGTNN
+225 NN
-232 QTLGASLNNI
+232 ALGASVNEI
-242 NIINSVAY
+242 GVAY
-250 KKKISLL
+250 SAVYKSHYSSVSKPGVYLFMTSNR
-257 GDGNEV
+257 G
-263 NGIYVLPFTNDN
+263 
-275 FRNKLY
+275 FRNRLLP
-281 IGDSG
+281 GDSG
-286 SGFFVYDTLKNK
+286 SGFFVYDTVAQK

-304 TSVANGTQ
+304 LTGVEDNK

-350 IFSSANGSNIMLNSN
+350 IFSSANGSNITLNSN

-377 GDFTLNSTNG
+377 GDITLNSTNG

-482 NGFDQTFNNI
+482 NGFNQTFNNI

-499 KITNK
+499 KITNE
-504 NPQRATLAING
+504 NSQRATLKING
-515 ESGKDTIFHANIDK
+515 ESGKDTIFHASIDK

-593 PVYMDL
+593 PAYMDL
-599 TRPSTLSQP
+599 TRPSTLFQP
-608 DWDERKFSAKDGIKL
+608 DWDERKFSAKDGINL

-666 DDGLKYRQ
+666 DNGLKYRQ
-674 DVQSGNLLVKD
+674 DIESKNLLVKD

-700 RVGGGATKLK
+700 RVGGGTTKLK

-729 GKFEIENLEVS
+729 GKFEVENLEVS

-800 TYTLVSAQSIIN
+800 TYTLVSAQNIIN

-824 DLFMTYTIS
+824 DLFMAYTIS
-833 DGKIV
+833 NGKIV

-860 SKFSQRENKILSMLK
+860 SKFSQRENKILSMLE

-890 ALRKLAQKADKDMR
+890 ALRKLAQKADKDMK

-926 SRLFQVT
+926 SRIFQVT
-933 QLRAKADISQFKLAG
+933 QLRVKADISQFKLAG

-962 AAEASRERNNFW
+962 AAEANRERNNFW

-982 KDKKSDGDLKF
+982 KDRQSDGDLKF

-1063 EAQKASAKGRGILSS
+1063 EAQKASVKGRGILSS

-1137 LNSDKNA
+1137 LSSEKNA

>member
-1 MKNNLSISLVLSG
+1 MKNNLSISLVLSS

-56 RNGTK
+56 RNGAK
-61 FTFDKIPNNN
+61 FTFNKIPNNN

-77 NFTALGRNFVVTATH
+77 NFTALGRNFVVTANHTLLASAATNFN
-92 VENGTNAVDYNEKR
+92 ENR
-106 GVFGNTK
+106 GWFGNTL
-113 YEYLTRYSSTSTS
+113 YEYATNSTQ
-126 KVYNTETT
+126 KLYGADTT
-134 YLRTT
+134 YLRTS
-139 KFIVEG
+139 KYIVEG
-145 SVDPIDIP
+145 QIDPLDVP
-153 DLEISPASYN
+153 NLEISSQ
-163 DQDIAEI
+163 DQAKDEANAN
-170 EVRKIENY
+170 KIEDR
-178 FKAIK
+178 FRDIK
-183 NSGGANGNDIF
+183 NSGGASGENIL
-194 AYQAGIGLLSLE
+194 AYEAGTGSLALE
-206 KPRIDPITGN
+206 KPKSDSDGFAEVMSATEFEN
-216 PTGGYDTIV
+216 QNIV
-225 DKDGTNN
+225 NN
-232 QTLGASLNNI
+232 ALGASVNEI
-242 NIINSVAY
+242 GVAY
-250 KKKISLL
+250 SAVYKSHYSSVSKPGVYLFMTSNR
-257 GDGNEV
+257 G
-263 NGIYVLPFTNDN
+263 
-275 FRNKLY
+275 FRNRLLP
-281 IGDSG
+281 GDSG
-286 SGFFVYDTLKNK
+286 SGFFVYDTVAQK

-304 TSVANGTQ
+304 LTGVEDNK

-350 IFSSANGSNIMLNSN
+350 IFSSANGSNITLNSN

-377 GDFTLNSTNG
+377 GDLTLNSTNG

-395 FDIAGGASLNLNV
+395 FDIARGASLNLNV

-458 LRLGVNESLNDKIF
+458 LRLGVNENLNDKIF

-482 NGFDQTFNNI
+482 NGFDQTFDNI

-499 KITNK
+499 KITNE

-515 ESGKDTIFHANIDK
+515 ESGEDTIFHASIDK

-565 HPKTH
+565 HPKMH

-593 PVYMDL
+593 PAYMDL

-674 DVQSGNLLVKD
+674 DIESKNLLVKD
-685 VKFDNKIVMDSDSLL
+685 VKFDNKIGMDSDSLL

-715 GKDTPLAKDVLLGD
+715 GKGTPLAKDVLLGD
-729 GKFEIENLEVS
+729 GKFEVENLEVS

-751 VVKKSLKI
+751 LIKKSLKI

-800 TYTLVSAQSIIN
+800 TYTLVSAQNIIN

-824 DLFMTYTIS
+824 DLFMTYAIS

-890 ALRKLAQKADKDMR
+890 ALRKLAQKADKDMK

-916 ALQNSNELMN
+916 VLQNSNELMN

-982 KDKKSDGDLKF
+982 KDRQSDGDLKF

-1063 EAQKASAKGRGILSS
+1063 EAQKASVKGRGILSS

>member
-1 MKNNLSISLVLSG
+1 MKNNLSISLVLSS

-61 FTFDKIPNNN
+61 FTFNKIPNNN

-77 NFTALGRNFVVTATH
+77 NFTALGRNFVVTANHTLLASAATNFN
-92 VENGTNAVDYNEKR
+92 ENR
-106 GVFGNTK
+106 GWFGNTL
-113 YEYLTRYSSTSTS
+113 YEYATNSTQ
-126 KVYNTETT
+126 KLYGADTT
-134 YLRTT
+134 YLRTS
-139 KFIVEG
+139 KYIVEG
-145 SVDPIDIP
+145 QIDPLDVP
-153 DLEISPASYN
+153 NLEISSQ
-163 DQDIAEI
+163 DQTKDEANAK
-170 EVRKIENY
+170 KIEDR
-178 FKAIK
+178 FRDIK
-183 NSGGANGNDIF
+183 NSGGASGENIL
-194 AYQAGIGLLSLE
+194 AYEAGTGSLALE
-206 KPRIDPITGN
+206 KPKSDSDGFAEVMSATEFEHQN
-216 PTGGYDTIV
+216 IV
-225 DKDGTNN
+225 NN
-232 QTLGASLNNI
+232 ALGASVNEI
-242 NIINSVAY
+242 GVAY
-250 KKKISLL
+250 SAVYKSHYSSVSKPGVYLFMTSNR
-257 GDGNEV
+257 G
-263 NGIYVLPFTNDN
+263 
-275 FRNKLY
+275 FRNRLLP
-281 IGDSG
+281 GDSG
-286 SGFFVYDTLKNK
+286 SGFFVYDTVAQK

-304 TSVANGTQ
+304 LTGVEDNK

-350 IFSSANGSNIMLNSN
+350 IFSSANGSNITLNSN
-365 LDLGHGGIVVNS
+365 LDLGHGGIAVNS
-377 GDFTLNSTNG
+377 GDLTLNSTNG

-482 NGFDQTFNNI
+482 NGFNQTFNNI

-499 KITNK
+499 KITNE
-504 NPQRATLAING
+504 NSQRATLKING
-515 ESGKDTIFHANIDK
+515 ESGKDTIFHASIDK

-537 QGKELVF
+537 QGKELIF

-565 HPKTH
+565 HPKAH
-570 AIGDASVLTPL
+570 AIGDASILTPL

-593 PVYMDL
+593 PAYMDL

-674 DVQSGNLLVKD
+674 DIESKNLLVKD

-729 GKFEIENLEVS
+729 GKFEVENLEVS

-777 LGAGMKFDVDFTA
+777 LGAGIKFDVDFTA

-800 TYTLVSAQSIIN
+800 TYTLVSAQNIIN

-824 DLFMTYTIS
+824 DLFMTYAIS

-848 PAVSSNVVQERV
+848 PAVSSNVVQEMV

-875 GTPEFVQAISSGDDE
+875 GTPEFMQAISSGDDE
-890 ALRKLAQKADKDMR
+890 ALRKLAQKVDKDMK

-916 ALQNSNELMN
+916 AFQNSNELMN

-982 KDKKSDGDLKF
+982 KDKKIDGDLKF

-1063 EAQKASAKGRGILSS
+1063 EAQKASVKGRGILSS

-1089 SGEYEQSIKPLLAL
+1089 SGEFEQSIKPLLAL

-1137 LNSDKNA
+1137 LNSEKNA

-1161 SYVSLNNSNEYVD
+1161 SYVSLNNSSEYVD

>member
-1 MKNNLSISLVLSG
+1 MKNNLSISLVLSSV
-14 ILCSCLDAQVMD
+14 LCSCLDAQVMD

-77 NFTALGRNFVVTATH
+77 NFTALGRNFVVTANHTLLASAATNFN
-92 VENGTNAVDYNEKR
+92 ENR
-106 GVFGNTK
+106 GWFGNTL
-113 YEYLTRYSSTSTS
+113 YEYATNSTQ
-126 KVYNTETT
+126 KLYGADTT
-134 YLRTT
+134 YLRTS
-139 KFIVEG
+139 KYIVEG
-145 SVDPIDIP
+145 QIDPLDVP
-153 DLEISPASYN
+153 NLEISSQ
-163 DQDIAEI
+163 DQTKDEANTK
-170 EVRKIENY
+170 KIEDR
-178 FKAIK
+178 FREIK
-183 NSGGANGNDIF
+183 NSGGASGENIL
-194 AYQAGIGLLSLE
+194 AYEAGTGSLALE
-206 KPRIDPITGN
+206 KPKS
-216 PTGGYDTIV
+216 DTDGFAEVMSATEFEHQNIV
-225 DKDGTNN
+225 NN
-232 QTLGASLNNI
+232 ALGASVNEI
-242 NIINSVAY
+242 GVAY
-250 KKKISLL
+250 SAVYKSHYSSVSKPGVYLFMTSNR
-257 GDGNEV
+257 G
-263 NGIYVLPFTNDN
+263 
-275 FRNKLY
+275 FRNRLLP
-281 IGDSG
+281 GDSG
-286 SGFFVYDTLKNK
+286 SGFFVYDTVAQK

-304 TSVANGTQ
+304 LTGVEDNK

-350 IFSSANGSNIMLNSN
+350 IFSSANGSNITLNSN

-377 GDFTLNSTNG
+377 GDITLNSTNG

-416 LGKGSLIVSS
+416 VGKGSLIVSS

-458 LRLGVNESLNDKIF
+458 LRLGVNENLNDKIF

-482 NGFDQTFNNI
+482 NGFDQTFDNI

-499 KITNK
+499 KITNE
-504 NPQRATLAING
+504 NSQRATLAING
-515 ESGKDTIFHANIDK
+515 ESGKDTIFHASIDK

-544 DGGFDIDGALS
+544 DGGFDIDGSLN

-593 PVYMDL
+593 PAYMDL

-700 RVGGGATKLK
+700 RVGGGVTKLK
-710 ELVIN
+710 ELVVN

-729 GKFEIENLEVS
+729 GKFEVENLEVS

-751 VVKKSLKI
+751 LIKKSLKI

-800 TYTLVSAQSIIN
+800 TYTLVSAQNIIN

-824 DLFMTYTIS
+824 DLFMTYAIS

-838 MKLSDKKGEN
+838 MKLSDKNGEN

-890 ALRKLAQKADKDMR
+890 ALRKLAQKADKDMK
-904 EISTSSLKMSIK
+904 EISTSSLKVSMK

-982 KDKKSDGDLKF
+982 KDKQSDGDLKF
-993 YGTNIGYDR
+993 YGTNVGYDR

-1040 ERGAHEIQSNL
+1040 ERGPHEIQSNL

-1063 EAQKASAKGRGILSS
+1063 EAQKASVKGRGILSS

-1089 SGEYEQSIKPLLAL
+1089 SGEFEQSIKPLLAL

-1129 VAAGVEYA
+1129 VVAGVEYA
-1137 LNSDKNA
+1137 LNSEKNA

-1161 SYVSLNNSNEYVD
+1161 SYVSLNNSSEYVD
-1174 YKLDNNKL
+1174 CKLDNNKL

>member
-1 MKNNLSISLVLSG
+1 MKNNLSISLVLSS

-61 FTFDKIPNNN
+61 FTFNKIPNNN

-77 NFTALGRNFVVTATH
+77 NFTSLGRNFVVTANHTLLASAATNFN
-92 VENGTNAVDYNEKR
+92 ENR
-106 GVFGNTK
+106 GWFGNTL
-113 YEYLTRYSSTSTS
+113 YEYATNSTQ
-126 KVYNTETT
+126 KLYGADTT
-134 YLRTT
+134 YLRTS
-139 KFIVEG
+139 KYIVEG
-145 SVDPIDIP
+145 QIDPLDVP
-153 DLEISPASYN
+153 NLEISSQ
-163 DQDIAEI
+163 DQTKDEANAN
-170 EVRKIENY
+170 KIEDR
-178 FKAIK
+178 FRDIK
-183 NSGGANGNDIF
+183 NSGGASGENIL
-194 AYQAGIGLLSLE
+194 AYEAGTGSLALE
-206 KPRIDPITGN
+206 KPKS
-216 PTGGYDTIV
+216 DTDGFAEVMSATEFEHQNIV
-225 DKDGTNN
+225 NN
-232 QTLGASLNNI
+232 ALGASVNEI
-242 NIINSVAY
+242 GVAY
-250 KKKISLL
+250 SAVYKSHYSSVSKPGVYLFMTSNR
-257 GDGNEV
+257 G
-263 NGIYVLPFTNDN
+263 
-275 FRNKLY
+275 FRNRLLP
-281 IGDSG
+281 GDSG
-286 SGFFVYDTLKNK
+286 SGFFVYDTVAQK

-304 TSVANGTQ
+304 LTGVEDNK

-350 IFSSANGSNIMLNSN
+350 IFSSANGSNITLNSN

-377 GDFTLNSTNG
+377 GDITLNSTNG

-416 LGKGSLIVSS
+416 VGKGSLIVSS

-458 LRLGVNESLNDKIF
+458 LRLGVNENLNDKIF

-482 NGFDQTFNNI
+482 NGFDQTFDNI

-499 KITNK
+499 KITNE
-504 NPQRATLAING
+504 NSQRATLAING
-515 ESGKDTIFHANIDK
+515 ESGKDTIFHASIDK

-593 PVYMDL
+593 PAYMDL

-630 GKDAK
+630 GKDAM

-674 DVQSGNLLVKD
+674 DIESKNLLVKD

-700 RVGGGATKLK
+700 RVGGGTTKLK
-710 ELVIN
+710 ELVVN

-729 GKFEIENLEVS
+729 GKFEVENLEVS

-751 VVKKSLKI
+751 LIKKSLKI

-824 DLFMTYTIS
+824 DLFMTYAING
-833 DGKIV
+833 GKIE

-848 PAVSSNVVQERV
+848 PAVSPNVVQEMA

-890 ALRKLAQKADKDMR
+890 ALRKLAQKADKEMK
-904 EISTSSLKMSIK
+904 EISTSALKVSIK

-982 KDKKSDGDLKF
+982 KDRQSDGDLKF

-1019 FSSNVLKDDAKIYS
+1019 FSSNILKDDAKIYS

-1063 EAQKASAKGRGILSS
+1063 EAQKASVKGRGILSS

-1103 ELGANGIDGFKND
+1103 ELGTNGIDGFKND

-1129 VAAGVEYA
+1129 VVAGVEYA
-1137 LNSDKNA
+1137 LSSEKNA

>member
-1 MKNNLSISLVLSG
+1 MKNNLSISLVLSS

-56 RNGTK
+56 RNGAK
-61 FTFDKIPNNN
+61 FRFDKIPNNN

-77 NFTALGRNFVVTATH
+77 NFTSLGRNFVVTANHTLLASAATNFN
-92 VENGTNAVDYNEKR
+92 ENR
-106 GVFGNTK
+106 GWFGNTL
-113 YEYLTRYSSTSTS
+113 YEYATNSTQ
-126 KVYNTETT
+126 KLYGADTT
-134 YLRTT
+134 YLRTS
-139 KFIVEG
+139 KYIVEG
-145 SVDPIDIP
+145 QIDPLDVP
-153 DLEISPASYN
+153 NLEISSQ
-163 DQDIAEI
+163 DQTKDEANAK
-170 EVRKIENY
+170 KIEDR
-178 FKAIK
+178 FRDIK
-183 NSGGANGNDIF
+183 NSGGASGENIL
-194 AYQAGIGLLSLE
+194 AYEAGTGSLALE
-206 KPRIDPITGN
+206 KPKSDSDGFAEVMSATEFEN
-216 PTGGYDTIV
+216 QNIV
-225 DKDGTNN
+225 NN
-232 QTLGASLNNI
+232 ALGASVNEI
-242 NIINSVAY
+242 GVAY
-250 KKKISLL
+250 SAVYKSHYSSVSKPGVYLFMTSNR
-257 GDGNEV
+257 G
-263 NGIYVLPFTNDN
+263 
-275 FRNKLY
+275 FRNRLLP
-281 IGDSG
+281 GDSG
-286 SGFFVYDTLKNK
+286 SGFFVYDTVAQK

-304 TSVANGTQ
+304 LTGVEDNK

-350 IFSSANGSNIMLNSN
+350 IFSSANGSNITLNSN

-377 GDFTLNSTNG
+377 GDLTLNSTNG

-395 FDIAGGASLNLNV
+395 FDIARGASLNLNV

-458 LRLGVNESLNDKIF
+458 LRLGVNENLNDKIF

-482 NGFDQTFNNI
+482 NGFDQTFDNI

-499 KITNK
+499 KITNE

-515 ESGKDTIFHANIDK
+515 ESGEDTIFHASIDK

-565 HPKTH
+565 HPKMH

-593 PVYMDL
+593 PAYMDL

-674 DVQSGNLLVKD
+674 DIESKNLLVKD

-715 GKDTPLAKDVLLGD
+715 GKGTPLAKDVLLGD
-729 GKFEIENLEVS
+729 GKFEVENLEVS

-751 VVKKSLKI
+751 LIKKSLKI

-800 TYTLVSAQSIIN
+800 TYTLVSAQNIIN

-824 DLFMTYTIS
+824 DLFMTYAIS

-890 ALRKLAQKADKDMR
+890 ALRKLAQKADKDMK

-916 ALQNSNELMN
+916 VLQNSNELMN

-982 KDKKSDGDLKF
+982 KDRQSDGDLKF

-1063 EAQKASAKGRGILSS
+1063 EAQKASVKGRGILSS

-1089 SGEYEQSIKPLLAL
+1089 SGEFEQSIKPLLAL

-1116 RYDQKSI
+1116 RYDQKSV

-1137 LNSDKNA
+1137 LNSEKNA

>member
-1 MKNNLSISLVLSG
+1 MKNNLSISLVLSS

-61 FTFDKIPNNN
+61 FTFNKIPNNN

-77 NFTALGRNFVVTATH
+77 NFTSLGRSFVVTANHTLLASAATNFN
-92 VENGTNAVDYNEKR
+92 ENR
-106 GVFGNTK
+106 GWFGNTL
-113 YEYLTRYSSTSTS
+113 YEYATNSTQ
-126 KVYNTETT
+126 KLYGADTT
-134 YLRTT
+134 YLRTS
-139 KFIVEG
+139 KYIVEG
-145 SVDPIDIP
+145 QIDPLDVP
-153 DLEISPASYN
+153 NLEISSQ
-163 DQDIAEI
+163 DQTKDEANAN
-170 EVRKIENY
+170 KIEDR
-178 FKAIK
+178 FRDIK
-183 NSGGANGNDIF
+183 NSGGASGENIL
-194 AYQAGIGLLSLE
+194 AYEAGTGSLALE
-206 KPRIDPITGN
+206 KPKSDSDGFAEVMSATEFEN
-216 PTGGYDTIV
+216 QNIV
-225 DKDGTNN
+225 NN
-232 QTLGASLNNI
+232 ALGASVNEI
-242 NIINSVAY
+242 GVAY
-250 KKKISLL
+250 SAVYKSHYSSVSKPGVYLFMTSNR
-257 GDGNEV
+257 G
-263 NGIYVLPFTNDN
+263 
-275 FRNKLY
+275 FRNRLLP
-281 IGDSG
+281 GDSG
-286 SGFFVYDTLKNK
+286 SGFFVYDTVAQK

-304 TSVANGTQ
+304 LTGVEDNK

-350 IFSSANGSNIMLNSN
+350 IFSSVNGSNITLNSN

-377 GDFTLNSTNG
+377 GDLTLNSTNG

-458 LRLGVNESLNDKIF
+458 LRLGVNENLNDKIF

-482 NGFDQTFNNI
+482 NGFDQTFDNI

-499 KITNK
+499 KITNE
-504 NPQRATLAING
+504 NSQRATLAING
-515 ESGKDTIFHANIDK
+515 ESGKDTIFHASIDK

-593 PVYMDL
+593 PAYMDL
-599 TRPSTLSQP
+599 TRPSTLFQP
-608 DWDERKFSAKDGIKL
+608 DWDERKFSAKDGINL

-666 DDGLKYRQ
+666 DNGLKYRQ
-674 DVQSGNLLVKD
+674 DIESKNLLVKD

-700 RVGGGATKLK
+700 RVGGGTTKLK

-729 GKFEIENLEVS
+729 GKFEVENLEVS

-751 VVKKSLKI
+751 LIKKSLKI

-800 TYTLVSAQSIIN
+800 TYTLVSAQNIIN

-824 DLFMTYTIS
+824 DLFMTYAIS

-875 GTPEFVQAISSGDDE
+875 GTPEFAQAISSGDDE

-904 EISTSSLKMSIK
+904 EISTSSIKMSIK

-1002 GYDEFILGV
+1002 GYDEFFLGV

-1040 ERGAHEIQSNL
+1040 EKGPHEIQSNL

-1063 EAQKASAKGRGILSS
+1063 EAQKASVKGRGILSS

-1089 SGEYEQSIKPLLAL
+1089 SGEFEQSIKPLLAL
-1103 ELGANGIDGFKND
+1103 EFGANGIDGFKND

-1137 LNSDKNA
+1137 LNSEKNA

-1161 SYVSLNNSNEYVD
+1161 SYVSLNNSSEYVD

>member
-1 MKNNLSISLVLSG
+1 MKNNLSISLVLSS

-26 IGTNFYRDYL
+26 VGTNFYRDYL

-56 RNGTK
+56 RNGAK
-61 FTFDKIPNNN
+61 FTFNKIPNNN

-77 NFTALGRNFVVTATH
+77 NFTSLGRNFVVTANHTLLASAATNFN
-92 VENGTNAVDYNEKR
+92 ENR
-106 GVFGNTK
+106 GWFGNTL
-113 YEYLTRYSSTSTS
+113 YEYATNSMQKLYGAD
-126 KVYNTETT
+126 TT
-134 YLRTT
+134 YLRTS
-139 KFIVEG
+139 KYIVEG
-145 SVDPIDIP
+145 QIDPLDVP
-153 DLEISPASYN
+153 NLEISSQ
-163 DQDIAEI
+163 DQAKDEANAK
-170 EVRKIENY
+170 KIEDR
-178 FKAIK
+178 FRDIK
-183 NSGGANGNDIF
+183 NSGGASGENIL
-194 AYQAGIGLLSLE
+194 AYEAGTGSLALE
-206 KPRIDPITGN
+206 KPKS
-216 PTGGYDTIV
+216 DTDGFAEVMSATEFENQNIV
-225 DKDGTNN
+225 NN
-232 QTLGASLNNI
+232 ALGASVNEI
-242 NIINSVAY
+242 GVAY
-250 KKKISLL
+250 SAVYKTHYSSVSKPGVYLFMTSNR
-257 GDGNEV
+257 G
-263 NGIYVLPFTNDN
+263 
-275 FRNKLY
+275 FRNRLLP
-281 IGDSG
+281 GDSG
-286 SGFFVYDTLKNK
+286 SGFFVYDTVAQK

-304 TSVANGTQ
+304 LTGVEDNK

-317 VTARDFNDYKKEYE
+317 VTARDFNDYKKGYK

-345 QNKDN
+345 KNKDN
-350 IFSSANGSNIMLNSN
+350 IFSSANGSNITLSTN

-408 VSDTSVHK
+408 TSDTSVHK

-458 LRLGVNESLNDKIF
+458 LRLGVNENLNDKIF

-499 KITNK
+499 KITNA
-504 NPQRATLAING
+504 NSQRATLTING
-515 ESGKDTIFHANIDK
+515 ESGKDTIFHASIDK
-529 NIELKHSG
+529 NIELRHSG

-544 DGGFDIDGALS
+544 DGGFDIDGVLS

-570 AIGDASVLTPL
+570 AVGDASVLTPL

-593 PVYMDL
+593 PAYMDL

-674 DVQSGNLLVKD
+674 DIESKNLLVKD

-700 RVGGGATKLK
+700 KVGGGATKLK

-777 LGAGMKFDVDFTA
+777 LGTGMKFDVDFTA

-800 TYTLVSAQSIIN
+800 TYTLVSAQNIIN

-824 DLFMTYTIS
+824 DLFMTYAIS

-848 PAVSSNVVQERV
+848 PAVSPNIVQERV

-890 ALRKLAQKADKDMR
+890 ALRKLAQKADKDMK
-904 EISTSSLKMSIK
+904 EISTSSLKVSIK

-982 KDKKSDGDLKF
+982 KDRQSDGDLKF

-1040 ERGAHEIQSNL
+1040 ERGPHEIQSNL

-1063 EAQKASAKGRGILSS
+1063 EAQKASVKGRGILSS

-1089 SGEYEQSIKPLLAL
+1089 SGEFEQSIKPLLAL